1 MNININPN
9 SKENTDGMLE
19 ITGRLS
25 DSNAAKYYG
34 ANRNHKVSENLNI
47 SAARID
53 QNAFAISKSE
63 PSAYSVEGL
72 KSFDEI
78 KAKAS
83 MKNVSLENNA
93 FAVMA
98 TSMSADDVA
107 KMADDG
113 FSPSEM
119 TDKEIVTVLDKIKA
133 TLVKSGVDIKGF
145 TDDLSKEQI
154 EQIAGSSAY
163 ANAIEAA
170 LKETA
175 IPAIKENVT
184 EITEALNMSEALTTP
199 SDDAKK
205 YMINNDLEPTV
216 NNFYIANH
224 SSNSD
229 SSANRAQYYM
239 DDTGYVGKNPTDSDI
254 ESLSPQI
261 EKSISDAGLDVN
273 EQTIYEAK
281 WLINKDIPLTKENL
295 EKLEDINNVSFP
307 VDNETVAMSAASA
320 LIEGKNAKEG
330 ILNDPESIYQK
341 AAKFV
346 DSLEINDIAK
356 RRILEETRLI
366 LTVEASVSLLKK
378 GIELDTSNLEK
389 LVDELKEAEKECYAP
404 FLMDKDI
411 NEIGEVDIKKYDD
424 ELTLKLDLFKQTV
437 IAVEQ
442 IKTAPLSVVGDIAFA
457 EKTPTLNEAKE
468 LSVNRTKEYESA
480 SLSVSNDTGYSAEF
494 KKAEHSYETMMTMPR
509 YDMGDSIKKAFRN
522 VDDILEDLEI
532 EATRLNEKA
541 VRILGYS
548 GMEINEANIEKAVKA
563 EVAIEN
569 VITHMTPAR
578 TLKMIRDGFNPL
590 DTDIYE
596 LSDTLSNEDEDTA
609 NIKYTEFL
617 YKLEKSSEITESE
630 KVAFIG
636 LYRLFRKIEKSDG
649 KLVGDVIKADE
660 KLTLS
665 NIISASRSDRQVG
678 TDIKIDDSFGA
689 LEKLI
694 THGESITDQIL
705 QGFKTKEL
713 NEQYAKEG
721 ATEIK
726 NAITKEEAII
736 KALESFDNPKSPV
749 NIAAADMLINSRSS
763 IFKGL
768 LKGLDEEER
777 DNFDKE
783 ISELAESFDDE
794 ESAKNAISSFTKKTE
809 EIIKNK
815 LQIADKYI
823 DVKSLKLLNKQLSI
837 INKMADSRTYE
848 VPVIINGSYTSIN
861 LKIVNDTENAG
872 KVKAYFETEE
882 TGKVS
887 AEFDLRD
894 GKVSGIITTE
904 NSFFEGVIKERE
916 DSFKEEFKG
925 AGVEISSMYYVNKR
939 GISVKGNYTDEND
952 VSTPATKQLY
962 SVAKAII
969 KSVQK

>member
-9 SKENTDGMLE
+9 SKENTEGILE
-19 ITGRLS
+19 IGSRAGIDKAS
-25 DSNAAKYYG
+25 AG
-34 ANRNHKVSENLNI
+34 RNHLNI
-47 SAARID
+47 HASRID
-53 QNAFAISKSE
+53 QNAFLVTKSE
-63 PSAYSVEGL
+63 PSTYSVEGL

-107 KMADDG
+107 KMADEG

-119 TDKEIVTVLDKIKA
+119 TDSETVTVLDKIKA
-133 TLVKSGVDIKGF
+133 TLVKSGVNIDGF

-163 ANAIEAA
+163 ASAIEAA
-170 LKETA
+170 LKEA
-175 IPAIKENVT
+175 ALPATKDNVT
-184 EITEALNMSEALTTP
+184 EITEALNVSDTLEQP

-205 YMINNDLEPTV
+205 YMINNCPEPTV

-224 SSNSD
+224 SSSAD
-229 SSANRAQYYM
+229 TSANRASYYM
-239 DDTGYVGKNPTDSDI
+239 DETGYVGKNPTDADI

-261 EKSISDAGLDVN
+261 EKIISDAGLSVN
-273 EQTIYEAK
+273 EQTINEAK

-295 EKLEDINNVSFP
+295 TNLENLESVSFP
-307 VDNETVAMSAASA
+307 LDTETVALSAASA
-320 LIEGKNAKEG
+320 LAEGKNAKDG
-330 ILNDPESIYQK
+330 LLSDPESIHIK

-346 DSLEINDIAK
+346 ESLNFDDVAK

-366 LTVEASVSLLKK
+366 LTLEASVSLLKK
-378 GIELDTSNLEK
+378 GINLDTKDLEK
-389 LVDELKEAEKECYAP
+389 LVDDLKQAEKESYAP
-404 FLMDKDI
+404 FLMDND
-411 NEIGEVDIKKYDD
+411 EVDIKKYDD
-424 ELTLKLDLFKQTV
+424 ELTLKLDVFKQTV
-437 IAVEQ
+437 IAIEHV
-442 IKTAPLSVVGDIAFA
+442 KTAPLSVVGDVAFS
-457 EKTPTLNEAKE
+457 EKTPTLNEVAE
-468 LSVNRTKEYESA
+468 LSNKAKS
-480 SLSVSNDTGYSAEF
+480 EF
-494 KKAEHSYETMMTMPR
+494 SKAERSYETMMTMPR

-548 GMEINEANIEKAVKA
+548 GMEITEANIEKAVKA
-563 EVAIEN
+563 EVAVEN

-596 LSDTLSNEDEDTA
+596 LSNELLSEDEDTG
-609 NIKYTEFL
+609 NTKYTEFL

-630 KVAFIG
+630 KSAFIG

-649 KLVGDVIKADE
+649 KLVGDVIKADA

-713 NEQYAKEG
+713 NKQYAKEE
-721 ATEIK
+721 ADEIR
-726 NAITKEEAII
+726 NIITKEEAIVR
-736 KALESFDNPKSPV
+736 ALENADSPKSPI
-749 NIAAADMLINSRSS
+749 NMAAANMLLNSRGT

-768 LKGLDEEER
+768 LKGLDEEEK
-777 DNFDKE
+777 DVFDKE
-783 ISELAESFDDE
+783 ISELADSFDDE
-794 ESAKNAISSFTKKTE
+794 DSVKNAINSFTEKTQ

-815 LQIADKYI
+815 AQIADKYI

-887 AEFDLRD
+887 AEFELRD

-969 KSVQK
+969 KAVQK

>member
-9 SKENTDGMLE
+9 SKENTEGILE
-19 ITGRLS
+19 IGSRAGIDKAS
-25 DSNAAKYYG
+25 AG
-34 ANRNHKVSENLNI
+34 RNHLNI
-47 SAARID
+47 HASRIE
-53 QNAFAISKSE
+53 QNAFLVTKSE
-63 PSAYSVEGL
+63 PSTYSVEGL

-107 KMADDG
+107 KMADEG

-119 TDKEIVTVLDKIKA
+119 TDSETVTVLDKIKA
-133 TLVKSGVDIKGF
+133 TLVKSGVNIDGF

-163 ANAIEAA
+163 ASAIEAA
-170 LKETA
+170 LKEA
-175 IPAIKENVT
+175 ALPATKDNVT
-184 EITEALNMSEALTTP
+184 EITEALNVSDTLEQP

-205 YMINNDLEPTV
+205 YMINNCPEPTV

-224 SSNSD
+224 SSSAD
-229 SSANRAQYYM
+229 TSANRASYYM
-239 DDTGYVGKNPTDSDI
+239 DETGYVGKNPTDADI

-261 EKSISDAGLDVN
+261 EKIISDAGLSVN
-273 EQTIYEAK
+273 EQTINEAK

-295 EKLEDINNVSFP
+295 TNLENLESVSFP
-307 VDNETVAMSAASA
+307 LDTENVALSAASA
-320 LIEGKNAKEG
+320 LAEGKNAKDG
-330 ILNDPESIYQK
+330 LLSDPESIHIK

-346 DSLEINDIAK
+346 ESLNFDDVAK

-366 LTVEASVSLLKK
+366 LTLEASVSLLKK
-378 GIELDTSNLEK
+378 GINLDTKDLEK
-389 LVDELKEAEKECYAP
+389 LVDDLKQAEKESYAP
-404 FLMDKDI
+404 FLMDND
-411 NEIGEVDIKKYDD
+411 EVDIKKYDD
-424 ELTLKLDLFKQTV
+424 ELTLKLDVFKQTV
-437 IAVEQ
+437 IAIEHV
-442 IKTAPLSVVGDIAFA
+442 KTAPLSVVGDVAFS
-457 EKTPTLNEAKE
+457 EKTPTLNEVAE
-468 LSVNRTKEYESA
+468 LSNKAKS
-480 SLSVSNDTGYSAEF
+480 EF
-494 KKAEHSYETMMTMPR
+494 SKAERSYETMMTMPR

-548 GMEINEANIEKAVKA
+548 GMEITEANIEKAVKA
-563 EVAIEN
+563 EVAVEN

-596 LSDTLSNEDEDTA
+596 LSNELLSEDEDTG
-609 NIKYTEFL
+609 NTKYTEFL

-630 KVAFIG
+630 KSAFIG

-660 KLTLS
+660 KLTLL

-713 NEQYAKEG
+713 NKQYAKEE
-721 ATEIK
+721 ADEIR
-726 NAITKEEAII
+726 NIITKEEAIVR
-736 KALESFDNPKSPV
+736 ALENADSPKSPI
-749 NIAAADMLINSRSS
+749 NMAAANMLLNSRGT

-768 LKGLDEEER
+768 LKGLDEEEK
-777 DNFDKE
+777 DVFDKE
-783 ISELAESFDDE
+783 ISELADSFDDE
-794 ESAKNAISSFTKKTE
+794 DSVKNAINSFTEKTQ

-815 LQIADKYI
+815 AQIADKYI

-969 KSVQK
+969 KAVQK

>member
-9 SKENTDGMLE
+9 SKENTEGILE
-19 ITGRLS
+19 IGSRAGIDKTSAG
-25 DSNAAKYYG
+25 
-34 ANRNHKVSENLNI
+34 RNHINI
-47 SAARID
+47 HASRID
-53 QNAFAISKSE
+53 QNAFLVTKSE
-63 PSAYSVEGL
+63 PSTYSVEGL

-107 KMADDG
+107 KMADEG

-119 TDKEIVTVLDKIKA
+119 TDFETVTVLDKIKA
-133 TLVKSGVDIKGF
+133 TLVKSGVNIDGF

-175 IPAIKENVT
+175 LPATIENVT
-184 EITEALNMSEALTTP
+184 EISEALNVSKELTIP

-205 YMINNDLEPTV
+205 YMINNCPEPTV

-224 SSNSD
+224 SSSAD
-229 SSANRAQYYM
+229 TSANRASYYM
-239 DDTGYVGKNPTDSDI
+239 DETGYVGKNPTDADI

-261 EKSISDAGLDVN
+261 EKIISDAGLSVN
-273 EQTIYEAK
+273 EQTINEAK

-295 EKLEDINNVSFP
+295 TNLENLESVSFP
-307 VDNETVAMSAASA
+307 LDTETVALSAASA
-320 LIEGKNAKEG
+320 LAEGKNAKDG
-330 ILNDPESIYQK
+330 LLSDPESIHIK

-346 DSLEINDIAK
+346 ESLNFDDVAK

-366 LTVEASVSLLKK
+366 LTLEASVSLLKK
-378 GIELDTSNLEK
+378 GINLDTKDLEK
-389 LVDELKEAEKECYAP
+389 LVDDLKQAEKESYAP
-404 FLMDKDI
+404 FLMDND
-411 NEIGEVDIKKYDD
+411 EVDIKKYDD
-424 ELTLKLDLFKQTV
+424 ELTLKLDVFKQTV
-437 IAVEQ
+437 IAIEHV
-442 IKTAPLSVVGDIAFA
+442 KTAPLSVVGDVAFS
-457 EKTPTLNEAKE
+457 EKTPTLNEVAE
-468 LSVNRTKEYESA
+468 LSNKAKS
-480 SLSVSNDTGYSAEF
+480 EF
-494 KKAEHSYETMMTMPR
+494 SKAERSYETMMTMPR

-548 GMEINEANIEKAVKA
+548 GMEITEANIEKAVKA
-563 EVAIEN
+563 EVAVEN

-596 LSDTLSNEDEDTA
+596 LSNELLSEDEDTG
-609 NIKYTEFL
+609 NTKYTEFL

-630 KVAFIG
+630 KSAFIG

-649 KLVGDVIKADE
+649 KLVGDVIKADA

-713 NEQYAKEG
+713 NKQYAKEE
-721 ATEIK
+721 ADEIR
-726 NAITKEEAII
+726 NIITKEEAIVR
-736 KALESFDNPKSPV
+736 ALENADSPKSPI
-749 NIAAADMLINSRSS
+749 NMAAANMLLNSRGT

-768 LKGLDEEER
+768 LKGLDEEEK
-777 DNFDKE
+777 DVFDKE
-783 ISELAESFDDE
+783 ISELADSFDDE
-794 ESAKNAISSFTKKTE
+794 DSVKNAINSFTEKTQ

-815 LQIADKYI
+815 AQIADKYI

-887 AEFDLRD
+887 AEFELRD

-969 KSVQK
+969 KAVQK

>member
-9 SKENTDGMLE
+9 SKENTEGILE
-19 ITGRLS
+19 IGSRAGIDKAS
-25 DSNAAKYYG
+25 AG
-34 ANRNHKVSENLNI
+34 RNHLNI
-47 SAARID
+47 HASRID
-53 QNAFAISKSE
+53 QNAFLVTKSE
-63 PSAYSVEGL
+63 PSTYSVEGL

-83 MKNVSLENNA
+83 MKNVSLDNNA

-107 KMADDG
+107 KMAYDG
-113 FSPSEM
+113 FSPLEM
-119 TDKEIVTVLDKIKA
+119 TDKETVTVLDKIKA
-133 TLVKSGVDIKGF
+133 TLVKSGVNIDGF

-170 LKETA
+170 LKETGL
-175 IPAIKENVT
+175 PATLENVT
-184 EITEALNMSEALTTP
+184 EISEALNVSGELTIP

-205 YMINNDLEPTV
+205 YMINNCPEPTV

-224 SSNSD
+224 SSSAD
-229 SSANRAQYYM
+229 TSANRASYYM
-239 DDTGYVGKNPTDSDI
+239 DETGYVGKNPTDADI

-261 EKSISDAGLDVN
+261 EKIISDAGLSVN
-273 EQTIYEAK
+273 EQTINEAK

-295 EKLEDINNVSFP
+295 TNLENLESVSFP
-307 VDNETVAMSAASA
+307 LDTETVALSAASA
-320 LIEGKNAKEG
+320 LAEGKNAKDG
-330 ILNDPESIYQK
+330 LLSDPESIHIK

-346 DSLEINDIAK
+346 ESLNFDDVAK

-366 LTVEASVSLLKK
+366 LTLEASVSLLKK
-378 GIELDTSNLEK
+378 GINLDTKDLEK
-389 LVDELKEAEKECYAP
+389 LVDDLKQAEKESYAP
-404 FLMDKDI
+404 FLMDND
-411 NEIGEVDIKKYDD
+411 EVDIKKYDD
-424 ELTLKLDLFKQTV
+424 ELTLKLDKFKQTV
-437 IAVEQ
+437 IAIEH
-442 IKTAPLSVVGDIAFA
+442 IKTAPLSVVGDVAFS
-457 EKTPTLNEAKE
+457 EKTPTLNEVAE
-468 LSVNRTKEYESA
+468 LSNKAKS
-480 SLSVSNDTGYSAEF
+480 EF
-494 KKAEHSYETMMTMPR
+494 SKAERSYETMMTMPR

-548 GMEINEANIEKAVKA
+548 GMEITEANIEKAVKA
-563 EVAIEN
+563 EVAVEN

-596 LSDTLSNEDEDTA
+596 LSNELLSEDEDTG
-609 NIKYTEFL
+609 NTKYTEFL

-630 KVAFIG
+630 KSAFIG

-660 KLTLS
+660 KLTLL

-705 QGFKTKEL
+705 QGFRTKEL
-713 NEQYAKEG
+713 NVQYAKEE
-721 ATEIK
+721 ADEIR
-726 NAITKEEAII
+726 NIITKEEAIVR
-736 KALESFDNPKSPV
+736 ALENADSPKSPI
-749 NIAAADMLINSRSS
+749 NMAAANMLLNSRGT

-768 LKGLDEEER
+768 LKGLDEEEK
-777 DNFDKE
+777 DIFDKE
-783 ISELAESFDDE
+783 ISELADSFDDE
-794 ESAKNAISSFTKKTE
+794 DNVKNAINSFTEKTQ

-815 LQIADKYI
+815 VQIADKYI

-969 KSVQK
+969 KAVQK

>member
-9 SKENTDGMLE
+9 SKENTEGILE
-19 ITGRLS
+19 IGSRAGIDKTSAG
-25 DSNAAKYYG
+25 
-34 ANRNHKVSENLNI
+34 RNHLNI
-47 SAARID
+47 HASRIE
-53 QNAFAISKSE
+53 QNAFLVTKSE
-63 PSAYSVEGL
+63 PSTYSVEGL

-83 MKNVSLENNA
+83 MKNVSLDNNA

-107 KMADDG
+107 KMADEG
-113 FSPSEM
+113 FSPLEM
-119 TDKEIVTVLDKIKA
+119 TDKETVTVLDKIKA
-133 TLVKSGVDIKGF
+133 TLVKSGVNIDGF

-163 ANAIEAA
+163 ASAIEAA
-170 LKETA
+170 LKEA
-175 IPAIKENVT
+175 ALPATKDNVT
-184 EITEALNMSEALTTP
+184 EITEALNVSGELTIP

-205 YMINNDLEPTV
+205 YMINNCPEPTV

-224 SSNSD
+224 SSSAD
-229 SSANRAQYYM
+229 TSANRASYYM
-239 DDTGYVGKNPTDSDI
+239 DETGYVGKNPTDADI

-261 EKSISDAGLDVN
+261 EKIISDAGLSVN
-273 EQTIYEAK
+273 EQTINEAK

-295 EKLEDINNVSFP
+295 INLENLESVSFP
-307 VDNETVAMSAASA
+307 PDTETVALSAASA
-320 LIEGKNAKEG
+320 LAEGKNAKDG
-330 ILNDPESIYQK
+330 LLSDPESIHIK

-346 DSLEINDIAK
+346 ESLNFDDVAK

-366 LTVEASVSLLKK
+366 LTLEASVSLLKK
-378 GIELDTSNLEK
+378 GINLDTKDLEK
-389 LVDELKEAEKECYAP
+389 LVDDLKQAEKESYAP
-404 FLMDKDI
+404 FLMDND
-411 NEIGEVDIKKYDD
+411 EVDIKKYDD
-424 ELTLKLDLFKQTV
+424 DLTLKLDVFKQTV
-437 IAVEQ
+437 IAIEHV
-442 IKTAPLSVVGDIAFA
+442 KTAPLSVVGDVAFS
-457 EKTPTLNEAKE
+457 EKTPTLNEVAE
-468 LSVNRTKEYESA
+468 LSNKAKS
-480 SLSVSNDTGYSAEF
+480 EF
-494 KKAEHSYETMMTMPR
+494 SKAERSYETMMTMPR

-548 GMEINEANIEKAVKA
+548 GMEITEANIEKAVKA
-563 EVAIEN
+563 EVAVEN

-596 LSDTLSNEDEDTA
+596 LSNELLSEDEDTG
-609 NIKYTEFL
+609 NTKYTEFL

-630 KVAFIG
+630 KSAFIG

-660 KLTLS
+660 RLTLS

-694 THGESITDQIL
+694 THGESITNQIL

-713 NEQYAKEG
+713 NKQYAKEE
-721 ATEIK
+721 ANEIR
-726 NAITKEEAII
+726 NIITKEEAIVR
-736 KALESFDNPKSPV
+736 ALENADSPKSPI
-749 NIAAADMLINSRSS
+749 NMAAANMLLNSRGT
-763 IFKGL
+763 ILKGL
-768 LKGLDEEER
+768 LKGLDEEEK
-777 DNFDKE
+777 DVFDKE
-783 ISELAESFDDE
+783 ISELADSFDDE
-794 ESAKNAISSFTKKTE
+794 DSAKNAINSFTEKTQ

-815 LQIADKYI
+815 AQIADKYI

-887 AEFDLRD
+887 AEFELRD

-969 KSVQK
+969 KAVQK

>member
-9 SKENTDGMLE
+9 SKENTEGILE
-19 ITGRLS
+19 IGSRAGIDKTSAG
-25 DSNAAKYYG
+25 
-34 ANRNHKVSENLNI
+34 RNHLNI
-47 SAARID
+47 HASRID
-53 QNAFAISKSE
+53 QNAFLVTKSE
-63 PSAYSVEGL
+63 PSTYSVEGL

-83 MKNVSLENNA
+83 MKNVSLDNNA

-107 KMADDG
+107 KMADEG

-119 TDKEIVTVLDKIKA
+119 TDSETVTVLDKIKA
-133 TLVKSGVDIKGF
+133 TLVKSGVNIDGF

-170 LKETA
+170 LKETRL
-175 IPAIKENVT
+175 PATLENVT
-184 EITEALNMSEALTTP
+184 EISEALNVSGELTIP

-205 YMINNDLEPTV
+205 YMINNCPEPTV

-224 SSNSD
+224 SSSAD
-229 SSANRAQYYM
+229 TSANRASYYM
-239 DDTGYVGKNPTDSDI
+239 DETGYVGKNPTDADI

-261 EKSISDAGLDVN
+261 EKIISDAGLSVN
-273 EQTIYEAK
+273 EQTINEAK

-295 EKLEDINNVSFP
+295 TNLENLESVSFP
-307 VDNETVAMSAASA
+307 LDTENVAMSAASA
-320 LIEGKNAKEG
+320 LAEGKNAKDG
-330 ILNDPESIYQK
+330 LLSDPESIHIK

-346 DSLEINDIAK
+346 ESLNFDDVAK

-366 LTVEASVSLLKK
+366 LTLEASVSLLKK
-378 GIELDTSNLEK
+378 GINLDTKDLEK
-389 LVDELKEAEKECYAP
+389 LVDDLKQAEKESYAP
-404 FLMDKDI
+404 FLMDND
-411 NEIGEVDIKKYDD
+411 EVDIKKYDD
-424 ELTLKLDLFKQTV
+424 ELTLKLDVFKQTV
-437 IAVEQ
+437 IAIEHV
-442 IKTAPLSVVGDIAFA
+442 KTAPLSVVGDVAFS
-457 EKTPTLNEAKE
+457 EKTPTLNEVAE
-468 LSVNRTKEYESA
+468 LSNKAKS
-480 SLSVSNDTGYSAEF
+480 EF
-494 KKAEHSYETMMTMPR
+494 SKAERSYETMMTMPR

-548 GMEINEANIEKAVKA
+548 GMEITEANIEKAVKA
-563 EVAIEN
+563 EVAVEN

-596 LSDTLSNEDEDTA
+596 LSNELLSEDEDTG
-609 NIKYTEFL
+609 NTKYTEFL

-630 KVAFIG
+630 KSAFIG

-660 KLTLS
+660 KLTLL

-705 QGFKTKEL
+705 QGFRTKEL
-713 NEQYAKEG
+713 NVQYAKEE
-721 ATEIK
+721 ADEIR
-726 NAITKEEAII
+726 NIITKEEAIVR
-736 KALESFDNPKSPV
+736 ALENADSPKSPI
-749 NIAAADMLINSRSS
+749 NMAAANMLLNSRGT

-768 LKGLDEEER
+768 LKGLDEEEK
-777 DNFDKE
+777 DVFDKE
-783 ISELAESFDDE
+783 ISELADSFDDE
-794 ESAKNAISSFTKKTE
+794 DNVKNAINSFTEKTQ

-815 LQIADKYI
+815 AQIADKYI

-969 KSVQK
+969 KAVQK

>member
-9 SKENTDGMLE
+9 SKENTEGILE
-19 ITGRLS
+19 IGSRAGIDKTSAG
-25 DSNAAKYYG
+25 
-34 ANRNHKVSENLNI
+34 RNHLNI
-47 SAARID
+47 HASRID
-53 QNAFAISKSE
+53 QNAFLVTKSE
-63 PSAYSVEGL
+63 PSTYSVEGL

-107 KMADDG
+107 KMADEG

-119 TDKEIVTVLDKIKA
+119 TDSETVTVLDKIKA
-133 TLVKSGVDIKGF
+133 TLVKSGVNIDGF

-175 IPAIKENVT
+175 LPATLENVT
-184 EITEALNMSEALTTP
+184 EISEALNVSGELTIP

-205 YMINNDLEPTV
+205 YMINNCPEPTV

-224 SSNSD
+224 SSSAD
-229 SSANRAQYYM
+229 TSANRASYYM
-239 DDTGYVGKNPTDSDI
+239 DETGYVGKNPTDADI

-261 EKSISDAGLDVN
+261 EKIISDAGLSVN
-273 EQTIYEAK
+273 EQTINEAK

-295 EKLEDINNVSFP
+295 TNLENLESVSFP
-307 VDNETVAMSAASA
+307 LDTETVALSAASA
-320 LIEGKNAKEG
+320 LAEGKNAKDG
-330 ILNDPESIYQK
+330 LLSDPESIHIK

-346 DSLEINDIAK
+346 ESLNFDDVAK

-366 LTVEASVSLLKK
+366 LTLEASVSLLKK
-378 GIELDTSNLEK
+378 GINLDTKDLEK
-389 LVDELKEAEKECYAP
+389 LVDDLKQAEKESYAP
-404 FLMDKDI
+404 FLMDND
-411 NEIGEVDIKKYDD
+411 EVDIKKYDD
-424 ELTLKLDLFKQTV
+424 ELTLKLDVFKQTV
-437 IAVEQ
+437 IAIEHV
-442 IKTAPLSVVGDIAFA
+442 KTAPLSVVGDVAFS
-457 EKTPTLNEAKE
+457 EKTPTLNEVAE
-468 LSVNRTKEYESA
+468 LSNKAKS
-480 SLSVSNDTGYSAEF
+480 EF
-494 KKAEHSYETMMTMPR
+494 SKAERSYETMMTMPR

-548 GMEINEANIEKAVKA
+548 GMEITEANIEKAVKA
-563 EVAIEN
+563 EVAVEN

-590 DTDIYE
+590 DADIYE
-596 LSDTLSNEDEDTA
+596 LSNELLSEDEDTG
-609 NIKYTEFL
+609 NTKYTEFL

-630 KVAFIG
+630 KSAFIG

-660 KLTLS
+660 KLTLL

-705 QGFKTKEL
+705 QGFRTKEL
-713 NEQYAKEG
+713 NVQYAKEE
-721 ATEIK
+721 ADEIR
-726 NAITKEEAII
+726 NIITKEEAIVR
-736 KALESFDNPKSPV
+736 ALENADSPKSPI
-749 NIAAADMLINSRSS
+749 NMAAANMLLNSRGT

-768 LKGLDEEER
+768 LKGLDEEEK
-777 DNFDKE
+777 DVFDKE
-783 ISELAESFDDE
+783 ISELADSFDDE
-794 ESAKNAISSFTKKTE
+794 DSVKNAINSFTEKTQ

-815 LQIADKYI
+815 AQIADKYI

-882 TGKVS
+882 TGRVS

-969 KSVQK
+969 KAVQK

>member
-9 SKENTDGMLE
+9 SKENTEGMLE
-19 ITGRLS
+19 IGSRAGIDKTSAGR
-25 DSNAAKYYG
+25 N
-34 ANRNHKVSENLNI
+34 NLNI
-47 SAARID
+47 HASRID
-53 QNAFAISKSE
+53 QNAFLVTKSE
-63 PSAYSVEGL
+63 PSTYSVEGL

-83 MKNVSLENNA
+83 MKNVSLDNNA

-113 FSPSEM
+113 FSPLEM
-119 TDKEIVTVLDKIKA
+119 TDKETVTVLDKIKA

-163 ANAIEAA
+163 ASAIEAA
-170 LKETA
+170 LKEA
-175 IPAIKENVT
+175 ALPATKDNVT
-184 EITEALNMSEALTTP
+184 EITEALNVSDTLEQP

-205 YMINNDLEPTV
+205 YMINNCPEPTV

-224 SSNSD
+224 SSSAD
-229 SSANRAQYYM
+229 TSANRASYYM
-239 DDTGYVGKNPTDSDI
+239 DETGYVGKNPTDADI

-261 EKSISDAGLDVN
+261 EKIISDAGLSVN
-273 EQTIYEAK
+273 EQTINEAK

-295 EKLEDINNVSFP
+295 TNLENLESVSFP
-307 VDNETVAMSAASA
+307 LDTETVALSAASA
-320 LIEGKNAKEG
+320 LAEGKNAKDG
-330 ILNDPESIYQK
+330 LLSDPESIHIK

-346 DSLEINDIAK
+346 ESLNFDDVAK

-366 LTVEASVSLLKK
+366 LTLEASVSLLKK
-378 GIELDTSNLEK
+378 GINLDTKDLEK
-389 LVDELKEAEKECYAP
+389 LVDDLKQAEKESYAP
-404 FLMDKDI
+404 FLMDND
-411 NEIGEVDIKKYDD
+411 EVDIKKYDD
-424 ELTLKLDLFKQTV
+424 DLTLKLDVFKQTV
-437 IAVEQ
+437 IAIEHV
-442 IKTAPLSVVGDIAFA
+442 KTAPLSVVGDVAFS
-457 EKTPTLNEAKE
+457 EKTPTLNEVAE
-468 LSVNRTKEYESA
+468 LSDKAKS
-480 SLSVSNDTGYSAEF
+480 EF
-494 KKAEHSYETMMTMPR
+494 SKAERSYETMMTMPR

-548 GMEINEANIEKAVKA
+548 GMEITEANIEKAVKA
-563 EVAIEN
+563 EVAVEN

-596 LSDTLSNEDEDTA
+596 LSNELLSEDEDTG
-609 NIKYTEFL
+609 NTKYTEFL

-630 KVAFIG
+630 KTAFIG

-660 KLTLS
+660 KLTLL

-713 NEQYAKEG
+713 NKQYAKEE
-721 ATEIK
+721 ADEIR
-726 NAITKEEAII
+726 NIITKEEAIVR
-736 KALESFDNPKSPV
+736 ALENADSPKSPI
-749 NIAAADMLINSRSS
+749 NMAAANMLLNSRDT

-768 LKGLDEEER
+768 LKGLDEEEK
-777 DNFDKE
+777 DVFDKE
-783 ISELAESFDDE
+783 ISELADSFDDE
-794 ESAKNAISSFTKKTE
+794 DSVKNAINSFTEKTQ

-815 LQIADKYI
+815 AQIADKYI

-837 INKMADSRTYE
+837 INKMADSRAYE

-882 TGKVS
+882 TGRVS

-969 KSVQK
+969 KAVQK

>member
-9 SKENTDGMLE
+9 SKENTEGILE
-19 ITGRLS
+19 IGSRAGIDKTSAG
-25 DSNAAKYYG
+25 
-34 ANRNHKVSENLNI
+34 RNHLNI
-47 SAARID
+47 HASRIE
-53 QNAFAISKSE
+53 QNAFLVTKSE
-63 PSAYSVEGL
+63 PSTYSVEGL

-113 FSPSEM
+113 FSPLEM
-119 TDKEIVTVLDKIKA
+119 TDKETVTVLDKIKA
-133 TLVKSGVDIKGF
+133 TLVKSGVNIDGF
-145 TDDLSKEQI
+145 TDDLSKEEI

-163 ANAIEAA
+163 ASAIEAA

-175 IPAIKENVT
+175 LPATLENVT
-184 EITEALNMSEALTTP
+184 DISEALNVSGELTIP

-205 YMINNDLEPTV
+205 YMINNCPEPTV

-224 SSNSD
+224 SS
-229 SSANRAQYYM
+229 SADTSTNRASYYM
-239 DDTGYVGKNPTDSDI
+239 DETGYVGKNPTDADI

-261 EKSISDAGLDVN
+261 EKIISDAGLSVN
-273 EQTIYEAK
+273 EQTINEAK

-295 EKLEDINNVSFP
+295 TNLENLESVSFP
-307 VDNETVAMSAASA
+307 LDTETVALSAASA
-320 LIEGKNAKEG
+320 LAEGKNAKDG
-330 ILNDPESIYQK
+330 LLSDPESIHIK

-346 DSLEINDIAK
+346 ESLNFDDVAK

-366 LTVEASVSLLKK
+366 LTLEASVSLLKK
-378 GIELDTSNLEK
+378 GINLDTKDLEK
-389 LVDELKEAEKECYAP
+389 LVDDLKQAEKESYAP
-404 FLMDKDI
+404 FLMDND
-411 NEIGEVDIKKYDD
+411 EVDIKKYDD
-424 ELTLKLDLFKQTV
+424 ELTLKLDVFKQTV
-437 IAVEQ
+437 IAIEHV
-442 IKTAPLSVVGDIAFA
+442 KTAPLSVVGDVAFS
-457 EKTPTLNEAKE
+457 EKTPTLNEVAE
-468 LSVNRTKEYESA
+468 LSNKAKS
-480 SLSVSNDTGYSAEF
+480 EF
-494 KKAEHSYETMMTMPR
+494 SKAERSYETMMTMPR

-548 GMEINEANIEKAVKA
+548 GMEITEANIEKAVKA
-563 EVAIEN
+563 EVAVEN

-590 DTDIYE
+590 DADIYE
-596 LSDTLSNEDEDTA
+596 LSNKLLSEDEDTG
-609 NIKYTEFL
+609 NTKYTEFL

-630 KVAFIG
+630 KTAFIG

-660 KLTLS
+660 RLTLS

-694 THGESITDQIL
+694 AHGESITDQIL

-713 NEQYAKEG
+713 NKQYAKEE
-721 ATEIK
+721 ADEIR
-726 NAITKEEAII
+726 NIITKEEAIVR
-736 KALESFDNPKSPV
+736 ALENADSPKSPI
-749 NIAAADMLINSRSS
+749 NMAAANMLLNSRGT

-768 LKGLDEEER
+768 LKGLDEEEK
-777 DNFDKE
+777 DVFDKE
-783 ISELAESFDDE
+783 ISELADSFDDE
-794 ESAKNAISSFTKKTE
+794 DSVKNAINSFTEKTQ

-815 LQIADKYI
+815 AQIADKYI

-887 AEFDLRD
+887 AEFELRD

-969 KSVQK
+969 KAVQK

>member
-9 SKENTDGMLE
+9 SKENTEGILE
-19 ITGRLS
+19 IGSRAGIDKTSAG
-25 DSNAAKYYG
+25 
-34 ANRNHKVSENLNI
+34 RNHLNI
-47 SAARID
+47 HASRID
-53 QNAFAISKSE
+53 QNAFLVTKSE
-63 PSAYSVEGL
+63 PSTYSVEGL

-107 KMADDG
+107 KMADEG

-119 TDKEIVTVLDKIKA
+119 TDSETVTVLDKIKA
-133 TLVKSGVDIKGF
+133 TLVKSGVNIDGF

-175 IPAIKENVT
+175 LPATIENVT
-184 EITEALNMSEALTTP
+184 EISEALNVSGELTIP

-205 YMINNDLEPTV
+205 YMINNCPEPTV

-224 SSNSD
+224 SSSAD
-229 SSANRAQYYM
+229 TSANRASYYM
-239 DDTGYVGKNPTDSDI
+239 DETGYVGKNPTDADI

-261 EKSISDAGLDVN
+261 EKIISDAGLSVN
-273 EQTIYEAK
+273 EQTINEAK

-295 EKLEDINNVSFP
+295 TNLENLESVSFP
-307 VDNETVAMSAASA
+307 LDTETVALSAASA
-320 LIEGKNAKEG
+320 LAEGKNAKDG
-330 ILNDPESIYQK
+330 LLSDPESIHIK

-346 DSLEINDIAK
+346 ESLNFDDVAK

-366 LTVEASVSLLKK
+366 LTLEASVSLLKK
-378 GIELDTSNLEK
+378 GINLDTKDLEK
-389 LVDELKEAEKECYAP
+389 LVDDLKQAEKESYAP
-404 FLMDKDI
+404 FLMDND
-411 NEIGEVDIKKYDD
+411 EVDIKKYDD
-424 ELTLKLDLFKQTV
+424 ELTLKLDIFKQTV
-437 IAVEQ
+437 IAIEHV
-442 IKTAPLSVVGDIAFA
+442 KTAPLSVVGDVAFS
-457 EKTPTLNEAKE
+457 EKTPTLNEVAE
-468 LSVNRTKEYESA
+468 LSNKAKS
-480 SLSVSNDTGYSAEF
+480 EF
-494 KKAEHSYETMMTMPR
+494 SKAERSYETMMTMPR

-548 GMEINEANIEKAVKA
+548 GMEITEANIEKAVKA
-563 EVAIEN
+563 EVAVEN

-596 LSDTLSNEDEDTA
+596 LSNELLSEDEDTG
-609 NIKYTEFL
+609 NTKYTEFL

-630 KVAFIG
+630 KSAFIG

-660 KLTLS
+660 KLTFS

-713 NEQYAKEG
+713 NKQYAKEE
-721 ATEIK
+721 ADEIR
-726 NAITKEEAII
+726 NIITKEEAIVR
-736 KALESFDNPKSPV
+736 ALENADSPKSPI
-749 NIAAADMLINSRSS
+749 NMAAANMLLNSRGT

-768 LKGLDEEER
+768 LKGLDEEEK
-777 DNFDKE
+777 DVFDKE
-783 ISELAESFDDE
+783 ISELADSFDDE
-794 ESAKNAISSFTKKTE
+794 DSVKNAINSFTEKTQ

-815 LQIADKYI
+815 AQIADKYI

-887 AEFDLRD
+887 AEFELRD

-969 KSVQK
+969 KAVQK

>member
-9 SKENTDGMLE
+9 SKENTEGILE
-19 ITGRLS
+19 IGSRAGIDKTSAG
-25 DSNAAKYYG
+25 
-34 ANRNHKVSENLNI
+34 RNHLNI
-47 SAARID
+47 HASRID
-53 QNAFAISKSE
+53 QNAFLVTKSE
-63 PSAYSVEGL
+63 PSTYSVEGL

-107 KMADDG
+107 KMSDDG

-119 TDKEIVTVLDKIKA
+119 TDSETVTVLDKIKA
-133 TLVKSGVDIKGF
+133 TLVKSGVNIDGF

-175 IPAIKENVT
+175 LPATKDNVT
-184 EITEALNMSEALTTP
+184 EITEALNVSDTLEQP

-205 YMINNDLEPTV
+205 YMINNCPEPTV

-224 SSNSD
+224 SSSAD
-229 SSANRAQYYM
+229 TSANRASYYM
-239 DDTGYVGKNPTDSDI
+239 DETGYVGKNPTDADI

-261 EKSISDAGLDVN
+261 EKIISDAGLSVN
-273 EQTIYEAK
+273 EQTINEAK

-295 EKLEDINNVSFP
+295 TNLENLESVSFP
-307 VDNETVAMSAASA
+307 LDTETVAMSAASA
-320 LIEGKNAKEG
+320 LAEGKNAKDG
-330 ILNDPESIYQK
+330 LLSDPESIHIK

-346 DSLEINDIAK
+346 ESLNFDDVAK

-366 LTVEASVSLLKK
+366 LTLEASVSLLKK
-378 GIELDTSNLEK
+378 GINLNTKDLEK
-389 LVDELKEAEKECYAP
+389 LVDDLKQAEKESYGP
-404 FLMDKDI
+404 FLMDND
-411 NEIGEVDIKKYDD
+411 EVDIKKYDD
-424 ELTLKLDLFKQTV
+424 ELTLKLDVFKQTV
-437 IAVEQ
+437 IAIEHV
-442 IKTAPLSVVGDIAFA
+442 KTAPLSVVGDVAFS
-457 EKTPTLNEAKE
+457 EKTPTLNEVAE
-468 LSVNRTKEYESA
+468 LSNKAKS
-480 SLSVSNDTGYSAEF
+480 EF
-494 KKAEHSYETMMTMPR
+494 SKAERSYETMMTMPR

-548 GMEINEANIEKAVKA
+548 GMEITEANIEKAVKA
-563 EVAIEN
+563 EVAVEN

-596 LSDTLSNEDEDTA
+596 LSNELLSEDEDTG
-609 NIKYTEFL
+609 NTKYTEFL

-630 KVAFIG
+630 KIAFIG

-660 KLTLS
+660 RLTLS

-705 QGFKTKEL
+705 QGFRTKEL
-713 NEQYAKEG
+713 NVQYAKEE
-721 ATEIK
+721 ADEIR
-726 NAITKEEAII
+726 NIITKEEAIVR
-736 KALESFDNPKSPV
+736 ALENADSPKSPI
-749 NIAAADMLINSRSS
+749 NMAAANMLLNSRGT

-768 LKGLDEEER
+768 LKGLDEEEK
-777 DNFDKE
+777 DVFDKE
-783 ISELAESFDDE
+783 ISELADSFDDE
-794 ESAKNAISSFTKKTE
+794 DSAKNAINSFTEKTQ

-815 LQIADKYI
+815 AQIADKYI

-882 TGKVS
+882 TGRVS

-939 GISVKGNYTDEND
+939 GVSVKGNYTDEND
-952 VSTPATKQLY
+952 MSTPATKQLY

-969 KSVQK
+969 KAVQK

>member
-9 SKENTDGMLE
+9 SKENTEGILE
-19 ITGRLS
+19 IGSRAGIDKAS
-25 DSNAAKYYG
+25 AG
-34 ANRNHKVSENLNI
+34 RNHLNI
-47 SAARID
+47 HASRIE
-53 QNAFAISKSE
+53 QNAFLVTKSE
-63 PSAYSVEGL
+63 PSTYSVEGL

-107 KMADDG
+107 KMADEG

-119 TDKEIVTVLDKIKA
+119 TDSETVTVLDKIKA
-133 TLVKSGVDIKGF
+133 TLVKSGVNIDGF

-163 ANAIEAA
+163 ASAIEAA
-170 LKETA
+170 LKEA
-175 IPAIKENVT
+175 ALPATKDNVT
-184 EITEALNMSEALTTP
+184 EITEALNVSDTLEQP

-205 YMINNDLEPTV
+205 YMINNCPEPTV

-224 SSNSD
+224 SSSAD
-229 SSANRAQYYM
+229 TSANRASYYM
-239 DDTGYVGKNPTDSDI
+239 DETGYVGKNPTDADI

-261 EKSISDAGLDVN
+261 EKIISDAGLSVN
-273 EQTIYEAK
+273 EQTINEAK

-295 EKLEDINNVSFP
+295 TNLENLESVSFP
-307 VDNETVAMSAASA
+307 LDKETVALSAASA
-320 LIEGKNAKEG
+320 LAEGKNAKDG
-330 ILNDPESIYQK
+330 LLSDPESIHIK

-346 DSLEINDIAK
+346 ESLNFDDVAK

-366 LTVEASVSLLKK
+366 LTLEASVSLLKK
-378 GIELDTSNLEK
+378 GINLDTKDLEK
-389 LVDELKEAEKECYAP
+389 LVDDLKQAEKESYAP
-404 FLMDKDI
+404 FLMDND
-411 NEIGEVDIKKYDD
+411 EVDIKKYDD
-424 ELTLKLDLFKQTV
+424 ELTLKLDVFKQTV
-437 IAVEQ
+437 IAIEHV
-442 IKTAPLSVVGDIAFA
+442 KTAPLSVVGDVAFS
-457 EKTPTLNEAKE
+457 EKTPTLNEVAE
-468 LSVNRTKEYESA
+468 LSNKAKS
-480 SLSVSNDTGYSAEF
+480 EF
-494 KKAEHSYETMMTMPR
+494 SKAERSYETMMTMPR

-548 GMEINEANIEKAVKA
+548 GMEITEANIEKAVKA
-563 EVAIEN
+563 EVAVEN

-596 LSDTLSNEDEDTA
+596 LSNELLSEDEDTG
-609 NIKYTEFL
+609 NTKYTEFL

-630 KVAFIG
+630 KSAFIG

-660 KLTLS
+660 KLTLL

-678 TDIKIDDSFGA
+678 TDIKIDDSFGT

-705 QGFKTKEL
+705 QGFRTKEL
-713 NEQYAKEG
+713 NVQYAKEE
-721 ATEIK
+721 ADEIR
-726 NAITKEEAII
+726 NIITKEEAIVR
-736 KALESFDNPKSPV
+736 ALENADNPKSPI
-749 NIAAADMLINSRSS
+749 NMAAANMLLNSRGT

-768 LKGLDEEER
+768 LKGLDEEEK
-777 DNFDKE
+777 DVFDKE
-783 ISELAESFDDE
+783 ISELADSFDDE
-794 ESAKNAISSFTKKTE
+794 DSVKNAINSFTEKTQ

-815 LQIADKYI
+815 AQIADKYI

-887 AEFDLRD
+887 AEFDLKD

-969 KSVQK
+969 KAVQK

>member
-9 SKENTDGMLE
+9 SKENTEGILE
-19 ITGRLS
+19 IGSRAGIDKAS
-25 DSNAAKYYG
+25 AG
-34 ANRNHKVSENLNI
+34 RNHLNI
-47 SAARID
+47 HASRID
-53 QNAFAISKSE
+53 QNAFLVTKSE
-63 PSAYSVEGL
+63 PSTYSVEGL

-107 KMADDG
+107 KMADEG

-119 TDKEIVTVLDKIKA
+119 TDSETVTVLDKIKA
-133 TLVKSGVDIKGF
+133 TLVKSGVNIDGF

-175 IPAIKENVT
+175 LPATIENVT
-184 EITEALNMSEALTTP
+184 EISEALNVSGELTIP

-205 YMINNDLEPTV
+205 YMINNCPEPTV

-224 SSNSD
+224 SSSAD
-229 SSANRAQYYM
+229 TSANRASYYM
-239 DDTGYVGKNPTDSDI
+239 DETGYVGKNPTDADI

-261 EKSISDAGLDVN
+261 EKIISDAGLSVN
-273 EQTIYEAK
+273 EQTINEAK

-295 EKLEDINNVSFP
+295 TNLENLESVSFP
-307 VDNETVAMSAASA
+307 LDTETVALSAASA
-320 LIEGKNAKEG
+320 LAEGKNAKDG
-330 ILNDPESIYQK
+330 LLSDPESIHIK

-346 DSLEINDIAK
+346 ESLNFDDVAK

-366 LTVEASVSLLKK
+366 LTLEASVSLLKK
-378 GIELDTSNLEK
+378 GINLDTKDLEK
-389 LVDELKEAEKECYAP
+389 LVDDLKQAEKESYAP
-404 FLMDKDI
+404 FLMDND
-411 NEIGEVDIKKYDD
+411 EVDIKKYDD
-424 ELTLKLDLFKQTV
+424 ELTLKLDVFKQTV
-437 IAVEQ
+437 IAIEHV
-442 IKTAPLSVVGDIAFA
+442 KTAPLSVVGDVAFS
-457 EKTPTLNEAKE
+457 EKTPTLNEVAE
-468 LSVNRTKEYESA
+468 LSNKAKS
-480 SLSVSNDTGYSAEF
+480 EF
-494 KKAEHSYETMMTMPR
+494 SKAERSYETMMTMPR

-548 GMEINEANIEKAVKA
+548 GMEITEANIEKAVKA
-563 EVAIEN
+563 EVAVEN

-596 LSDTLSNEDEDTA
+596 LSNELTNEDEDTG

-630 KVAFIG
+630 KSAFIG

-660 KLTLS
+660 RLTLS

-678 TDIKIDDSFGA
+678 TDIKIDDSFGT

-713 NEQYAKEG
+713 NKQYAKEE
-721 ATEIK
+721 ADEIR
-726 NAITKEEAII
+726 NIITKEEAIVR
-736 KALESFDNPKSPV
+736 ALENADSPKSPI
-749 NIAAADMLINSRSS
+749 NMAAANMLLNSRGT

-768 LKGLDEEER
+768 LKGLDEEEK
-777 DNFDKE
+777 DVFDKE
-783 ISELAESFDDE
+783 ISELADSFDDE
-794 ESAKNAISSFTKKTE
+794 DSVKNAINSFTEKTQ

-815 LQIADKYI
+815 AQIADKYI

-969 KSVQK
+969 KAVQK

>member
-9 SKENTDGMLE
+9 SKENTEGILE
-19 ITGRLS
+19 IGSRAGIDKAS
-25 DSNAAKYYG
+25 AG
-34 ANRNHKVSENLNI
+34 RNHLNI
-47 SAARID
+47 HASRID
-53 QNAFAISKSE
+53 QNAFLVTKSE
-63 PSAYSVEGL
+63 PSTYSVEGL

-107 KMADDG
+107 KMADEG

-119 TDKEIVTVLDKIKA
+119 TDSETVTVLDKIKA
-133 TLVKSGVDIKGF
+133 TLVKSGVNIDGF

-175 IPAIKENVT
+175 LPATIENVT
-184 EITEALNMSEALTTP
+184 EISEALNVSGELTIP

-205 YMINNDLEPTV
+205 YMINNCPEPTV

-224 SSNSD
+224 SSSAD
-229 SSANRAQYYM
+229 TSANRASYYM
-239 DDTGYVGKNPTDSDI
+239 DETGYVGKNPTDADI

-261 EKSISDAGLDVN
+261 EKIISDAGLSVN
-273 EQTIYEAK
+273 EQTINEAK

-295 EKLEDINNVSFP
+295 TNLENLESVSFP
-307 VDNETVAMSAASA
+307 LDTETVALSAASA
-320 LIEGKNAKEG
+320 LAEGKNAKDG
-330 ILNDPESIYQK
+330 LLSDPESIHIK

-346 DSLEINDIAK
+346 ESLNFDDVAK

-366 LTVEASVSLLKK
+366 LTLEASVSLLKK
-378 GIELDTSNLEK
+378 GINLDTKDLEK
-389 LVDELKEAEKECYAP
+389 LVDDLKQAEKESYAP
-404 FLMDKDI
+404 FLMDND
-411 NEIGEVDIKKYDD
+411 EVDIKKYDD
-424 ELTLKLDLFKQTV
+424 ELTLKLDVFKQTV
-437 IAVEQ
+437 IAIEHV
-442 IKTAPLSVVGDIAFA
+442 KTAPLSVVGDVAFS
-457 EKTPTLNEAKE
+457 EKTPTLNEVAE
-468 LSVNRTKEYESA
+468 LSNKAKS
-480 SLSVSNDTGYSAEF
+480 EF
-494 KKAEHSYETMMTMPR
+494 SKAERSYETMMTMPR

-548 GMEINEANIEKAVKA
+548 GMEITEANIEKAVKA
-563 EVAIEN
+563 EVAVEN

-596 LSDTLSNEDEDTA
+596 LSNELLSEDEDTG
-609 NIKYTEFL
+609 NTKYTEFL

-630 KVAFIG
+630 KSAFIG

-660 KLTLS
+660 KLTLL

-713 NEQYAKEG
+713 NKQYAKEE
-721 ATEIK
+721 ADEIR
-726 NAITKEEAII
+726 NIITKEEAIVR
-736 KALESFDNPKSPV
+736 ALENADSPKSPI
-749 NIAAADMLINSRSS
+749 NMAAANMLLNSRGT

-768 LKGLDEEER
+768 LKGLDEEEK
-777 DNFDKE
+777 DVFDKE
-783 ISELAESFDDE
+783 ISELADSFDDE
-794 ESAKNAISSFTKKTE
+794 DSVKNAINSFTEKTQ

-815 LQIADKYI
+815 AQIADKYI

-887 AEFDLRD
+887 AEFELRD

-969 KSVQK
+969 KAVQK

>member
-9 SKENTDGMLE
+9 SKENTEGILE
-19 ITGRLS
+19 IGSRAGIDKTSAG
-25 DSNAAKYYG
+25 
-34 ANRNHKVSENLNI
+34 RNHLNI
-47 SAARID
+47 HASRID
-53 QNAFAISKSE
+53 QNAFLVTKSE
-63 PSAYSVEGL
+63 PSTYSVEGL

-107 KMADDG
+107 KMADEG

-119 TDKEIVTVLDKIKA
+119 TDSETVTVLDKIKA
-133 TLVKSGVDIKGF
+133 TLVKSGVNIDGF

-170 LKETA
+170 LKETRL
-175 IPAIKENVT
+175 PATIENVT
-184 EITEALNMSEALTTP
+184 EISEALNVSGELTIP

-205 YMINNDLEPTV
+205 YMINNCPEPTV

-224 SSNSD
+224 SSSAD
-229 SSANRAQYYM
+229 TSANRASYYM
-239 DDTGYVGKNPTDSDI
+239 DETGYVGKNPTDADI

-261 EKSISDAGLDVN
+261 EKIISDAGLSVN
-273 EQTIYEAK
+273 EQTINEAK

-295 EKLEDINNVSFP
+295 TNLENLESVSFP
-307 VDNETVAMSAASA
+307 LDTETVALSAASA
-320 LIEGKNAKEG
+320 LAEGKNAKDG
-330 ILNDPESIYQK
+330 LLSDPESIHIK

-346 DSLEINDIAK
+346 ESLNFDDVAK

-366 LTVEASVSLLKK
+366 LTLEASVSLLKK
-378 GIELDTSNLEK
+378 GINLDTKDLEK
-389 LVDELKEAEKECYAP
+389 LVDDLKQAEKESYAP
-404 FLMDKDI
+404 FLMDND
-411 NEIGEVDIKKYDD
+411 EVDIKKYDD
-424 ELTLKLDLFKQTV
+424 ELTLKLDVFKQTV
-437 IAVEQ
+437 IAIEHV
-442 IKTAPLSVVGDIAFA
+442 KTAPLSVVGDVAFS
-457 EKTPTLNEAKE
+457 EKTPTLNEVAE
-468 LSVNRTKEYESA
+468 LSNKAKS
-480 SLSVSNDTGYSAEF
+480 EF
-494 KKAEHSYETMMTMPR
+494 SKAERSYETMMTMPR

-548 GMEINEANIEKAVKA
+548 GMEITEANIEKAVKA
-563 EVAIEN
+563 EVAVEN

-596 LSDTLSNEDEDTA
+596 LSNELLSEDEDTG
-609 NIKYTEFL
+609 NTKYTEFL

-630 KVAFIG
+630 KSAFIG

-649 KLVGDVIKADE
+649 KLVGDVIKADA

-678 TDIKIDDSFGA
+678 TDIKIDDSFGT

-713 NEQYAKEG
+713 NKQYAKEE
-721 ATEIK
+721 ADEIR
-726 NAITKEEAII
+726 NIITKEEAIVR
-736 KALESFDNPKSPV
+736 ALENADSPKSPI
-749 NIAAADMLINSRSS
+749 NMAAANMLLNSRGT

-768 LKGLDEEER
+768 LKGLDEEEK
-777 DNFDKE
+777 DVFDKE
-783 ISELAESFDDE
+783 ISELADSFDDE
-794 ESAKNAISSFTKKTE
+794 DSVKNAINSFTEKTQ

-815 LQIADKYI
+815 AQIADKYI

-887 AEFDLRD
+887 AEFELRD

-969 KSVQK
+969 KAVQK

>member
-9 SKENTDGMLE
+9 PKENTEGMLE
-19 ITGRLS
+19 IGGRS
-25 DSNAAKYYG
+25 GIDKTSAG
-34 ANRNHKVSENLNI
+34 RNHLNVHA
-47 SAARID
+47 SRID
-53 QNAFAISKSE
+53 QNAFLVTKSE
-63 PSAYSVEGL
+63 PSTYSVEGL

-107 KMADDG
+107 KMADEG

-119 TDKEIVTVLDKIKA
+119 TDSETVTVLDKIKA
-133 TLVKSGVDIKGF
+133 TLVKSGVNIDGF

-163 ANAIEAA
+163 ASAIEAA
-170 LKETA
+170 LKEA
-175 IPAIKENVT
+175 ALPATKDNVT
-184 EITEALNMSEALTTP
+184 EISEALNVSGELTIP

-205 YMINNDLEPTV
+205 YMINNCPEPTV

-224 SSNSD
+224 SSSAD
-229 SSANRAQYYM
+229 TSANRASYYM
-239 DDTGYVGKNPTDSDI
+239 DETGYVGKNPTDADI

-261 EKSISDAGLDVN
+261 EKIISDAGLSVN
-273 EQTIYEAK
+273 EQTINEAK

-295 EKLEDINNVSFP
+295 TNLENLESVSFP
-307 VDNETVAMSAASA
+307 LDTETVALSAASA
-320 LIEGKNAKEG
+320 LAEGKNAKDG
-330 ILNDPESIYQK
+330 LLSDPESIHIK

-346 DSLEINDIAK
+346 ESLNFDDVAK

-366 LTVEASVSLLKK
+366 LTLEASVSLLKK
-378 GIELDTSNLEK
+378 GINLDTKDLEK
-389 LVDELKEAEKECYAP
+389 LVDDLKQAEKESYAP
-404 FLMDKDI
+404 FLMDND
-411 NEIGEVDIKKYDD
+411 EADIKKYDD
-424 ELTLKLDLFKQTV
+424 ELTLKLDKFKQTV
-437 IAVEQ
+437 IAIEHV
-442 IKTAPLSVVGDIAFA
+442 KTAPLSVVGDVAFS
-457 EKTPTLNEAKE
+457 EKTPTLNEVAE
-468 LSVNRTKEYESA
+468 LSDKAKS
-480 SLSVSNDTGYSAEF
+480 EF
-494 KKAEHSYETMMTMPR
+494 SKAERSYETMMTMPR

-548 GMEINEANIEKAVKA
+548 GMEITEANIEKAVKA
-563 EVAIEN
+563 EVAVEN

-596 LSDTLSNEDEDTA
+596 LSNELLSEDEDTG
-609 NIKYTEFL
+609 NTKYTEFL

-630 KVAFIG
+630 KSAFIG

-660 KLTLS
+660 KLTLL

-678 TDIKIDDSFGA
+678 TDIKIDDSFGT

-713 NEQYAKEG
+713 NKQYAKEE
-721 ATEIK
+721 ANEIR
-726 NAITKEEAII
+726 NIITKEEAIVR
-736 KALESFDNPKSPV
+736 ALENADSPKSPI
-749 NIAAADMLINSRSS
+749 NMAAANMLLNSRGT

-768 LKGLDEEER
+768 LKGLDEEEK
-777 DNFDKE
+777 DVFDKE
-783 ISELAESFDDE
+783 ISELADSFDDE
-794 ESAKNAISSFTKKTE
+794 DSAKNAINSFTEKTQ

-815 LQIADKYI
+815 AQIADKYI

-861 LKIVNDTENAG
+861 LKILNDTENAG

-882 TGKVS
+882 TGRVS

-969 KSVQK
+969 KAVQK

>member
-9 SKENTDGMLE
+9 SKENTEGILE
-19 ITGRLS
+19 IGSRAGIDKTSAG
-25 DSNAAKYYG
+25 
-34 ANRNHKVSENLNI
+34 RNHLNI
-47 SAARID
+47 HASRID
-53 QNAFAISKSE
+53 QNAFLVTKSE
-63 PSAYSVEGL
+63 PSTYSVEGL

-107 KMADDG
+107 KMADEG

-119 TDKEIVTVLDKIKA
+119 TDSETVTVLDKIKA
-133 TLVKSGVDIKGF
+133 TLVKSGVNIDGF

-170 LKETA
+170 LKETEL
-175 IPAIKENVT
+175 PATIENVT
-184 EITEALNMSEALTTP
+184 EISEALNVSGELTIP

-205 YMINNDLEPTV
+205 YMINNCPEPTV

-224 SSNSD
+224 SSSAD
-229 SSANRAQYYM
+229 TSANRASYYM
-239 DDTGYVGKNPTDSDI
+239 DETGYVGKNPTDADI

-261 EKSISDAGLDVN
+261 EKIISDAGLSVN
-273 EQTIYEAK
+273 EQTINEAK

-295 EKLEDINNVSFP
+295 TNLENLESVSFP
-307 VDNETVAMSAASA
+307 LDTETVALSAASA
-320 LIEGKNAKEG
+320 LAEGKNAKDG
-330 ILNDPESIYQK
+330 LLSDPESIHIK

-346 DSLEINDIAK
+346 ESLNFDDVAK

-366 LTVEASVSLLKK
+366 LTLEASVSLLKK
-378 GIELDTSNLEK
+378 GINLDTKDLEK
-389 LVDELKEAEKECYAP
+389 LVDDLKQAEKESYAP
-404 FLMDKDI
+404 FLMDND
-411 NEIGEVDIKKYDD
+411 EVDIKKYDD
-424 ELTLKLDLFKQTV
+424 ELTLKLDVFKQTV
-437 IAVEQ
+437 IAIEHV
-442 IKTAPLSVVGDIAFA
+442 KTAPLSVVGDVAFS
-457 EKTPTLNEAKE
+457 EKTPTLNEVAE
-468 LSVNRTKEYESA
+468 LSDKAKS
-480 SLSVSNDTGYSAEF
+480 EF
-494 KKAEHSYETMMTMPR
+494 SKAERSYETMMTMPR

-548 GMEINEANIEKAVKA
+548 GMEITEANIEKAVKA
-563 EVAIEN
+563 EVAVEN

-596 LSDTLSNEDEDTA
+596 LSNELLSEDEDTG
-609 NIKYTEFL
+609 NTKYTEFL

-630 KVAFIG
+630 KSAFIG

-649 KLVGDVIKADE
+649 KLVGDVIKADA

-713 NEQYAKEG
+713 NKQYAKEE
-721 ATEIK
+721 ANEIR
-726 NAITKEEAII
+726 NIITKEEAIVR
-736 KALESFDNPKSPV
+736 ALENADSPKSPI
-749 NIAAADMLINSRSS
+749 NMAAANMLLNSRGT

-768 LKGLDEEER
+768 LKGLDEEEK
-777 DNFDKE
+777 DVFDKE
-783 ISELAESFDDE
+783 ISELADSFDDE
-794 ESAKNAISSFTKKTE
+794 DSVKNAINSFTEKTQ

-815 LQIADKYI
+815 AQIADKYI

-887 AEFDLRD
+887 AEFELRD

-969 KSVQK
+969 KAVQK

>member
-9 SKENTDGMLE
+9 SKENTEGILE
-19 ITGRLS
+19 IGSRAGIDKTSAG
-25 DSNAAKYYG
+25 
-34 ANRNHKVSENLNI
+34 RNHLNI
-47 SAARID
+47 HASRID
-53 QNAFAISKSE
+53 QNAFLVTKSE
-63 PSAYSVEGL
+63 PSTYSVEGL

-83 MKNVSLENNA
+83 MKNVSLDNNA

-107 KMADDG
+107 KMADEG

-119 TDKEIVTVLDKIKA
+119 TDSETVTVLDKIKA
-133 TLVKSGVDIKGF
+133 TLVKSGVNIDGF

-175 IPAIKENVT
+175 LPATLENVT
-184 EITEALNMSEALTTP
+184 EISEALNVSGELTIP

-205 YMINNDLEPTV
+205 YMINNCPEPTV

-224 SSNSD
+224 SSSAD
-229 SSANRAQYYM
+229 TSANRASYYM
-239 DDTGYVGKNPTDSDI
+239 DETGYVGKNPTDADI

-261 EKSISDAGLDVN
+261 EKIISDAGLSVN
-273 EQTIYEAK
+273 EQTINEAK

-295 EKLEDINNVSFP
+295 TNLENLESVSFP
-307 VDNETVAMSAASA
+307 LDTETVAMSAASA
-320 LIEGKNAKEG
+320 LAEGKNAKDG
-330 ILNDPESIYQK
+330 LLSDPESIHIK

-346 DSLEINDIAK
+346 ESLNFDDVAK

-366 LTVEASVSLLKK
+366 LTLEASVSLLKK
-378 GIELDTSNLEK
+378 GINLDTKDLEK
-389 LVDELKEAEKECYAP
+389 LVDDLKQAEKESYAP
-404 FLMDKDI
+404 FLMDND
-411 NEIGEVDIKKYDD
+411 EVDIKKYDD
-424 ELTLKLDLFKQTV
+424 ELTLKLDVFKQTV
-437 IAVEQ
+437 IAIEHV
-442 IKTAPLSVVGDIAFA
+442 KTAPLSVVGDVAFS
-457 EKTPTLNEAKE
+457 EKTPTLNEVAE
-468 LSVNRTKEYESA
+468 LSNKAKS
-480 SLSVSNDTGYSAEF
+480 EF
-494 KKAEHSYETMMTMPR
+494 SKAERSYETMMTMPR

-548 GMEINEANIEKAVKA
+548 GMEITEANIEKAVKA
-563 EVAIEN
+563 EVAVEN

-596 LSDTLSNEDEDTA
+596 LSNELLSEDEDTG
-609 NIKYTEFL
+609 NTKYTEFL

-630 KVAFIG
+630 KSAFIG

-649 KLVGDVIKADE
+649 KLVGDVIKADA

-713 NEQYAKEG
+713 NKQYAKEE
-721 ATEIK
+721 ADEIR
-726 NAITKEEAII
+726 NIITKEEAIVR
-736 KALESFDNPKSPV
+736 ALENADSPKSPI
-749 NIAAADMLINSRSS
+749 NMAAANMLLNSRGT

-768 LKGLDEEER
+768 LKGLDEEEK
-777 DNFDKE
+777 DVFDKE
-783 ISELAESFDDE
+783 ISELADSFDDE
-794 ESAKNAISSFTKKTE
+794 DNVKNAINSFTEKTQ

-815 LQIADKYI
+815 AQIADKYI

-882 TGKVS
+882 TGRVS

-969 KSVQK
+969 KAVQK

>member
-9 SKENTDGMLE
+9 SKENTEGILE
-19 ITGRLS
+19 IGSRAGIDKAS
-25 DSNAAKYYG
+25 AG
-34 ANRNHKVSENLNI
+34 RNHLNI
-47 SAARID
+47 HASRID
-53 QNAFAISKSE
+53 QNAFLVTKSE
-63 PSAYSVEGL
+63 PSTYSVEGL

-83 MKNVSLENNA
+83 MKNVSLDNNA

-107 KMADDG
+107 KMADEG
-113 FSPSEM
+113 FSPLEM
-119 TDKEIVTVLDKIKA
+119 TDSETVTVLDKIKA
-133 TLVKSGVDIKGF
+133 TLVKSGVNIDGF

-175 IPAIKENVT
+175 LPATIENVT
-184 EITEALNMSEALTTP
+184 EISEALNVSKELTIP

-205 YMINNDLEPTV
+205 YMINNCPEPTV

-224 SSNSD
+224 SSSAD
-229 SSANRAQYYM
+229 TSANRASYYM
-239 DDTGYVGKNPTDSDI
+239 DETGYVGKNPTDADI

-261 EKSISDAGLDVN
+261 EKIISDAGLSVN
-273 EQTIYEAK
+273 EQTINEAK

-295 EKLEDINNVSFP
+295 TNLENLESVSFP
-307 VDNETVAMSAASA
+307 LDTETVALSAASA
-320 LIEGKNAKEG
+320 LAEGKNAKDG
-330 ILNDPESIYQK
+330 LLSDPESIHIK

-346 DSLEINDIAK
+346 ESLNFDDVAK

-366 LTVEASVSLLKK
+366 LTLEASVSLLKK
-378 GIELDTSNLEK
+378 GINLDTKDLEK
-389 LVDELKEAEKECYAP
+389 LVDDLKQAEKESYAP
-404 FLMDKDI
+404 FLMDND
-411 NEIGEVDIKKYDD
+411 EVDIKKYDD
-424 ELTLKLDLFKQTV
+424 ELTLKLDVFKQTV
-437 IAVEQ
+437 IAIEHV
-442 IKTAPLSVVGDIAFA
+442 KTAPLSVVGDVAFS
-457 EKTPTLNEAKE
+457 EKTPTLNEVAE
-468 LSVNRTKEYESA
+468 LSDKAKS
-480 SLSVSNDTGYSAEF
+480 EF
-494 KKAEHSYETMMTMPR
+494 SKAERSYETMMTMPR

-548 GMEINEANIEKAVKA
+548 GMEITEANIEKAVKA
-563 EVAIEN
+563 EVAVEN

-590 DTDIYE
+590 DADIYE
-596 LSDTLSNEDEDTA
+596 LSNELLSEDEDTG
-609 NIKYTEFL
+609 NTKYTEFL

-630 KVAFIG
+630 KSAFIG

-649 KLVGDVIKADE
+649 KLVGDVIKADA

-678 TDIKIDDSFGA
+678 TDIKIDDSFGT

-713 NEQYAKEG
+713 NKQYAKEE
-721 ATEIK
+721 ADEIR
-726 NAITKEEAII
+726 NIITKEEAIVR
-736 KALESFDNPKSPV
+736 ALENADSPKSPI
-749 NIAAADMLINSRSS
+749 NMAAANMLLNSRGT

-768 LKGLDEEER
+768 LKGLDEEEK
-777 DNFDKE
+777 DVFDKE
-783 ISELAESFDDE
+783 ISELADSFDDE
-794 ESAKNAISSFTKKTE
+794 DSVKNAINSFTEKTQ

-815 LQIADKYI
+815 AQIADKYI

-882 TGKVS
+882 TGRVS

-916 DSFKEEFKG
+916 DSFKEEFNG

-969 KSVQK
+969 KAVQK

>member
-9 SKENTDGMLE
+9 SKENTEGILE
-19 ITGRLS
+19 IGSRAGIDKTSAG
-25 DSNAAKYYG
+25 
-34 ANRNHKVSENLNI
+34 RNHLNI
-47 SAARID
+47 HASRIE
-53 QNAFAISKSE
+53 QNAFLVTKSE
-63 PSAYSVEGL
+63 PSTYSVEGL

-83 MKNVSLENNA
+83 MKNVSLDNNA

-107 KMADDG
+107 KMADEG

-119 TDKEIVTVLDKIKA
+119 TDSETVTVLDKIKA

-145 TDDLSKEQI
+145 TDDLSKEEI

-163 ANAIEAA
+163 ASAIEAA
-170 LKETA
+170 LKEA
-175 IPAIKENVT
+175 ALPATKDNVT
-184 EITEALNMSEALTTP
+184 EITEALNVSGELTIP

-205 YMINNDLEPTV
+205 YMINNCPEPTV

-224 SSNSD
+224 SSSAD
-229 SSANRAQYYM
+229 TSANRASYYM
-239 DDTGYVGKNPTDSDI
+239 DETGYVGKNPTDADI

-261 EKSISDAGLDVN
+261 EKIISDAGLSVN
-273 EQTIYEAK
+273 EQTINEAK

-295 EKLEDINNVSFP
+295 TNLENLESVSFP
-307 VDNETVAMSAASA
+307 LNTETVALSAASA
-320 LIEGKNAKEG
+320 LAEGKNAKDG
-330 ILNDPESIYQK
+330 LLSDPESIHIK

-346 DSLEINDIAK
+346 ESLNFDDVAK

-366 LTVEASVSLLKK
+366 LTLEASVSLLKK
-378 GIELDTSNLEK
+378 GINLDTKDLEK
-389 LVDELKEAEKECYAP
+389 LVDDLKQAEKESYAP
-404 FLMDKDI
+404 FLMEND
-411 NEIGEVDIKKYDD
+411 EVDIKKYDD
-424 ELTLKLDLFKQTV
+424 ELTLKLDVFKQTV
-437 IAVEQ
+437 IAIEHF
-442 IKTAPLSVVGDIAFA
+442 KTAPLSVVGDVAFS
-457 EKTPTLNEAKE
+457 EKTPTLNEVAE
-468 LSVNRTKEYESA
+468 LSDKAKS
-480 SLSVSNDTGYSAEF
+480 EF
-494 KKAEHSYETMMTMPR
+494 SKAERSYETMMTMPR

-548 GMEINEANIEKAVKA
+548 GMEITEANIEKAVKA
-563 EVAIEN
+563 EVAVEN

-596 LSDTLSNEDEDTA
+596 LSNELLSEDEDTG
-609 NIKYTEFL
+609 NTKYTEFL

-630 KVAFIG
+630 KSAFIG

-660 KLTLS
+660 KLTFS
-665 NIISASRSDRQVG
+665 NIISALRSDRQVG
-678 TDIKIDDSFGA
+678 TDIKIDDSFGT

-713 NEQYAKEG
+713 NKQYAKEE
-721 ATEIK
+721 ANEIR
-726 NAITKEEAII
+726 NIITKEEAIVR
-736 KALESFDNPKSPV
+736 ALENADSPKSPI
-749 NIAAADMLINSRSS
+749 NMAAANMLLNSRGT

-768 LKGLDEEER
+768 LKGLDEEEK
-777 DNFDKE
+777 DVFDKE
-783 ISELAESFDDE
+783 ISELADSFDDE
-794 ESAKNAISSFTKKTE
+794 DSVKNAINSFTEKTQ

-815 LQIADKYI
+815 AQIADKYI

-882 TGKVS
+882 TGRVS

-969 KSVQK
+969 KAVQK

>member
-9 SKENTDGMLE
+9 SQENMEGMLE
-19 ITGRLS
+19 IGSRAGIDKTSAGR
-25 DSNAAKYYG
+25 N
-34 ANRNHKVSENLNI
+34 NLNI
-47 SAARID
+47 HASRIE
-53 QNAFAISKSE
+53 QNAFLVIKSE
-63 PSAYSVEGL
+63 PSTYSVEGL

-107 KMADDG
+107 KMADEG

-119 TDKEIVTVLDKIKA
+119 TDSETVTVLDKIKA

-145 TDDLSKEQI
+145 TDDLSKEEI

-170 LKETA
+170 LKETGL
-175 IPAIKENVT
+175 PATLENVT
-184 EITEALNMSEALTTP
+184 EISEALNVSGELTIP

-205 YMINNDLEPTV
+205 YMINNCPEPTV

-224 SSNSD
+224 SS
-229 SSANRAQYYM
+229 SADTSTNRASYYM
-239 DDTGYVGKNPTDSDI
+239 DETGYVGKNPTDADI

-261 EKSISDAGLDVN
+261 EKIISDAGLSVSA
-273 EQTIYEAK
+273 QTINEAK

-295 EKLEDINNVSFP
+295 TNLENLESVSFP
-307 VDNETVAMSAASA
+307 LDTETVALSAASA
-320 LIEGKNAKEG
+320 LAEGKNAKDG
-330 ILNDPESIYQK
+330 LLSDPESIHIK

-346 DSLEINDIAK
+346 ESLNFDDVAK

-366 LTVEASVSLLKK
+366 LTLEASVSLLKK
-378 GIELDTSNLEK
+378 GINLDTKDLEK
-389 LVDELKEAEKECYAP
+389 LVDDLKQAEKESYAP
-404 FLMDKDI
+404 FLMDND
-411 NEIGEVDIKKYDD
+411 EVDIKKYDD
-424 ELTLKLDLFKQTV
+424 ELTLKLDVFKQTV
-437 IAVEQ
+437 IAIEHV
-442 IKTAPLSVVGDIAFA
+442 KTAPLSVVGDVAFS
-457 EKTPTLNEAKE
+457 EKTPTLNEVAE
-468 LSVNRTKEYESA
+468 LSDKAKS
-480 SLSVSNDTGYSAEF
+480 EF
-494 KKAEHSYETMMTMPR
+494 SKAERSYETMMTMPR

-548 GMEINEANIEKAVKA
+548 GMEITEANIEKAVKA
-563 EVAIEN
+563 EVAVEN

-596 LSDTLSNEDEDTA
+596 LSNELLSEDEDTG
-609 NIKYTEFL
+609 NTKYTEFL

-630 KVAFIG
+630 KSAFIG

-660 KLTLS
+660 KLTLL

-705 QGFKTKEL
+705 QGFRTKEL
-713 NEQYAKEG
+713 NVQYAKEE
-721 ATEIK
+721 ADEIR
-726 NAITKEEAII
+726 NIITKEEAIVR
-736 KALESFDNPKSPV
+736 ALENADSPKSPI
-749 NIAAADMLINSRSS
+749 NMAAANMLLNSRGT

-768 LKGLDEEER
+768 LKGLDEEEK
-777 DNFDKE
+777 DVFDKE
-783 ISELAESFDDE
+783 ISELADSFDDE
-794 ESAKNAISSFTKKTE
+794 DSVKNAINSFTEKTQ

-815 LQIADKYI
+815 AQIADKYI

-882 TGKVS
+882 TGRVS

-894 GKVSGIITTE
+894 GKVSGIIITE

-969 KSVQK
+969 KAVQK

>member
-9 SKENTDGMLE
+9 SKENTEGILE
-19 ITGRLS
+19 IGSRAGIDKTSAG
-25 DSNAAKYYG
+25 
-34 ANRNHKVSENLNI
+34 RNHLNI
-47 SAARID
+47 HASRID
-53 QNAFAISKSE
+53 QNAFLVTKSE
-63 PSAYSVEGL
+63 PSTYSVEGL

-107 KMADDG
+107 KMADEG

-119 TDKEIVTVLDKIKA
+119 TDFETVTVLDKIKA

-145 TDDLSKEQI
+145 TDDLSKEEI

-175 IPAIKENVT
+175 LPATIENVT
-184 EITEALNMSEALTTP
+184 EISEALNVSKELTIP

-205 YMINNDLEPTV
+205 YMINNCPEPTV

-224 SSNSD
+224 SSSAD
-229 SSANRAQYYM
+229 TSANRASYYM
-239 DDTGYVGKNPTDSDI
+239 DETGYVGKNPTDADI

-261 EKSISDAGLDVN
+261 EKIISDAGLSVN
-273 EQTIYEAK
+273 EQTINEAK

-295 EKLEDINNVSFP
+295 TNLENLESVSFP
-307 VDNETVAMSAASA
+307 LDTETVALSAASA
-320 LIEGKNAKEG
+320 LAEGKNAKDG
-330 ILNDPESIYQK
+330 LLSDPESIHIK

-346 DSLEINDIAK
+346 ESLNFDDVAK

-366 LTVEASVSLLKK
+366 LTLEASVSLLKK
-378 GIELDTSNLEK
+378 GINLDTKDLEK
-389 LVDELKEAEKECYAP
+389 LVDDLKQAEKESYAP
-404 FLMDKDI
+404 FLMDND
-411 NEIGEVDIKKYDD
+411 EVDIKKYDD
-424 ELTLKLDLFKQTV
+424 ELTLKLDVFKQTV
-437 IAVEQ
+437 IAIEHV
-442 IKTAPLSVVGDIAFA
+442 KTAPLSVVGDVAFS
-457 EKTPTLNEAKE
+457 EKTPTLNEVAE
-468 LSVNRTKEYESA
+468 LSDKAKS
-480 SLSVSNDTGYSAEF
+480 EF
-494 KKAEHSYETMMTMPR
+494 LKAERSYETMMTMPR

-548 GMEINEANIEKAVKA
+548 GMEITEANIEKAVKA
-563 EVAIEN
+563 EVAVEN

-596 LSDTLSNEDEDTA
+596 LSNELLSEDEDTG
-609 NIKYTEFL
+609 NTKYTEFL

-630 KVAFIG
+630 KSAFIG

-660 KLTLS
+660 RLTLS

-713 NEQYAKEG
+713 NEQYAKEE
-721 ATEIK
+721 ADEIR
-726 NAITKEEAII
+726 NIITKEEAIVR
-736 KALESFDNPKSPV
+736 ALENADSPKSPI
-749 NIAAADMLINSRSS
+749 NMAAANMLLNSRGT

-768 LKGLDEEER
+768 LKGLDEEEK
-777 DNFDKE
+777 DVFDKE
-783 ISELAESFDDE
+783 ISELADSFDDE
-794 ESAKNAISSFTKKTE
+794 DSVKNAINSFTEKTQ

-815 LQIADKYI
+815 AQIADKYI

-872 KVKAYFETEE
+872 KVKAYFETED
-882 TGKVS
+882 TGRVS
-887 AEFDLRD
+887 AEFELRD

-969 KSVQK
+969 KAVQK

>member
-9 SKENTDGMLE
+9 SKENTEGILE
-19 ITGRLS
+19 IGSRAGIDKTSAG
-25 DSNAAKYYG
+25 
-34 ANRNHKVSENLNI
+34 RNHLNI
-47 SAARID
+47 HASRID
-53 QNAFAISKSE
+53 QNAFLVTKSE
-63 PSAYSVEGL
+63 PSTYSVEGL

-107 KMADDG
+107 KMADEG

-119 TDKEIVTVLDKIKA
+119 TDSETVTVLDKIKA
-133 TLVKSGVDIKGF
+133 TLVKSGVNIDGF

-175 IPAIKENVT
+175 LPATIENVT
-184 EITEALNMSEALTTP
+184 EISEALNVSKELTIP

-205 YMINNDLEPTV
+205 YMINNCPEPTV

-224 SSNSD
+224 SS
-229 SSANRAQYYM
+229 SADTSTNRASYYM
-239 DDTGYVGKNPTDSDI
+239 DETGYVGKNPTDADI

-261 EKSISDAGLDVN
+261 EKIISDAGLSVN
-273 EQTIYEAK
+273 EQTINEAK

-295 EKLEDINNVSFP
+295 TNLENLESVSFP
-307 VDNETVAMSAASA
+307 LDTETVALSAASA
-320 LIEGKNAKEG
+320 LAEGKNAKDG
-330 ILNDPESIYQK
+330 LLSDPESIHIK

-346 DSLEINDIAK
+346 ESLNFDDVAK

-366 LTVEASVSLLKK
+366 LTLEASVSLLKK
-378 GIELDTSNLEK
+378 GINLDTKDLEK
-389 LVDELKEAEKECYAP
+389 LVDDLKQAEKESYAP
-404 FLMDKDI
+404 FLMDND
-411 NEIGEVDIKKYDD
+411 EVDIKKYDD
-424 ELTLKLDLFKQTV
+424 ELTLKLDVFKQTV
-437 IAVEQ
+437 IAIEHV
-442 IKTAPLSVVGDIAFA
+442 KTAPLSVVGDVAFS
-457 EKTPTLNEAKE
+457 EKTPTLNEVAE
-468 LSVNRTKEYESA
+468 LSDKAKS
-480 SLSVSNDTGYSAEF
+480 EF
-494 KKAEHSYETMMTMPR
+494 SKAERSYETMMTMPR

-548 GMEINEANIEKAVKA
+548 GMEITEANIEKAVKA
-563 EVAIEN
+563 EVAVEN

-596 LSDTLSNEDEDTA
+596 LSNELLSEDEDTG
-609 NIKYTEFL
+609 NTKYTEFL

-630 KVAFIG
+630 KSAFIG

-649 KLVGDVIKADE
+649 KLVGDVIKADA

-678 TDIKIDDSFGA
+678 TDIKIDDSFGT

-713 NEQYAKEG
+713 NKQYAKEE
-721 ATEIK
+721 ADEIR
-726 NAITKEEAII
+726 NIITKEEAIVR
-736 KALESFDNPKSPV
+736 ALENADSPKSPI
-749 NIAAADMLINSRSS
+749 NMAAANMLLNSRGT

-768 LKGLDEEER
+768 LKGLDEEEK
-777 DNFDKE
+777 DVFDKE
-783 ISELAESFDDE
+783 ISELADSFDDE
-794 ESAKNAISSFTKKTE
+794 DSVKNAINSFTEKTQ

-815 LQIADKYI
+815 AQIADKYI

-887 AEFDLRD
+887 AEFELRD

-969 KSVQK
+969 KAVQK

>member
-9 SKENTDGMLE
+9 SKENTEGILE
-19 ITGRLS
+19 IGSRAGIDKAS
-25 DSNAAKYYG
+25 AG
-34 ANRNHKVSENLNI
+34 RNHLNI
-47 SAARID
+47 HASRID
-53 QNAFAISKSE
+53 QNAFLVTKSE
-63 PSAYSVEGL
+63 PSTYSVEGF

-83 MKNVSLENNA
+83 MKNVSLDNNA

-113 FSPSEM
+113 FSPLEM
-119 TDKEIVTVLDKIKA
+119 TDSETVTVLDKIKA

-163 ANAIEAA
+163 ASAIEAA

-175 IPAIKENVT
+175 LPATLENVT
-184 EITEALNMSEALTTP
+184 EISEALNVSGDLTIP

-205 YMINNDLEPTV
+205 YMIYNCPEPTV

-224 SSNSD
+224 SSSTD
-229 SSANRAQYYM
+229 TSANRASYYM
-239 DDTGYVGKNPTDSDI
+239 DETGYVGKNPTDADI

-261 EKSISDAGLDVN
+261 EKIISDAGLSVN
-273 EQTIYEAK
+273 EQTINEAK

-295 EKLEDINNVSFP
+295 INLENLESVSFP
-307 VDNETVAMSAASA
+307 LDTETVALSAASA
-320 LIEGKNAKEG
+320 LAEGKNAKDG
-330 ILNDPESIYQK
+330 LLSDPESIHIK

-346 DSLEINDIAK
+346 ESLNFDDVAK

-366 LTVEASVSLLKK
+366 LTLEASVSLLKK
-378 GIELDTSNLEK
+378 GINLDTKDLEK
-389 LVDELKEAEKECYAP
+389 LVDDLKQAEKESYAP
-404 FLMDKDI
+404 FLMDND
-411 NEIGEVDIKKYDD
+411 EVDIKKYDD
-424 ELTLKLDLFKQTV
+424 ELTLKLDVFKQTV
-437 IAVEQ
+437 IAIEHV
-442 IKTAPLSVVGDIAFA
+442 KTAPLSAVGDVAFS
-457 EKTPTLNEAKE
+457 EKAPTLNEVAE
-468 LSVNRTKEYESA
+468 LSNKAKS
-480 SLSVSNDTGYSAEF
+480 EF
-494 KKAEHSYETMMTMPR
+494 SKAERSYETMMTMPR

-548 GMEINEANIEKAVKA
+548 GMEITEANIEKAVKA
-563 EVAIEN
+563 EVAVEN

-596 LSDTLSNEDEDTA
+596 LSNELLSEDEDTG
-609 NIKYTEFL
+609 NTKYTEFL

-630 KVAFIG
+630 KSAFIG

-660 KLTLS
+660 RLTLS

-705 QGFKTKEL
+705 QGFRTKEL
-713 NEQYAKEG
+713 NVQYAKEE
-721 ATEIK
+721 ADEIR
-726 NAITKEEAII
+726 NIITKEEAILR
-736 KALESFDNPKSPV
+736 ALENADSPKSPI
-749 NIAAADMLINSRSS
+749 NMAAANMLLNSRGT

-768 LKGLDEEER
+768 LKGLDEEEK
-777 DNFDKE
+777 DVFDKE
-783 ISELAESFDDE
+783 ISELADSFDDE
-794 ESAKNAISSFTKKTE
+794 DSVKNAINSFTEKTQ

-815 LQIADKYI
+815 AQIADKYI

-887 AEFDLRD
+887 AEFELRD

-969 KSVQK
+969 KAVQK

>member
-9 SKENTDGMLE
+9 SQENTEGMLE
-19 ITGRLS
+19 IGSRAGIDKVS
-25 DSNAAKYYG
+25 AG
-34 ANRNHKVSENLNI
+34 RNHLNI
-47 SAARID
+47 HASRID
-53 QNAFAISKSE
+53 QNAFLVTKSE
-63 PSAYSVEGL
+63 PSTYSVEGL

-83 MKNVSLENNA
+83 MKNVSLDNNA

-113 FSPSEM
+113 FSPLEM
-119 TDKEIVTVLDKIKA
+119 TDKETVTVLDKIKA
-133 TLVKSGVDIKGF
+133 TLVKSGVNIDGF

-175 IPAIKENVT
+175 LPATIENVT
-184 EITEALNMSEALTTP
+184 EISEALNVSGELTIP

-205 YMINNDLEPTV
+205 YMINNCPEPTV

-224 SSNSD
+224 SSSAD
-229 SSANRAQYYM
+229 TSANRASYYM
-239 DDTGYVGKNPTDSDI
+239 DETGYVGKNPTDADI

-261 EKSISDAGLDVN
+261 EKIISDAGLSVN
-273 EQTIYEAK
+273 EQTINEAK

-295 EKLEDINNVSFP
+295 TNLENLESVSFP
-307 VDNETVAMSAASA
+307 LDTETVALSAASA
-320 LIEGKNAKEG
+320 LAEGKNAKDG
-330 ILNDPESIYQK
+330 LLSDPESIHIK

-346 DSLEINDIAK
+346 ESLNFDDVAK

-366 LTVEASVSLLKK
+366 LTLEASVSLLKK
-378 GIELDTSNLEK
+378 GINLDTKDLEK
-389 LVDELKEAEKECYAP
+389 LVDDLKQAEKESYAP
-404 FLMDKDI
+404 FLMDND
-411 NEIGEVDIKKYDD
+411 EVDIKKYDD
-424 ELTLKLDLFKQTV
+424 ELTLKLDVFKQTV
-437 IAVEQ
+437 IAIEHV
-442 IKTAPLSVVGDIAFA
+442 KTAPLSVVGDVAFS
-457 EKTPTLNEAKE
+457 EKTPTLNEVAE
-468 LSVNRTKEYESA
+468 LSNKAKS
-480 SLSVSNDTGYSAEF
+480 EF
-494 KKAEHSYETMMTMPR
+494 SKAERSYETMMTMPR

-548 GMEINEANIEKAVKA
+548 GMEITEANIEKAVKA
-563 EVAIEN
+563 EVAVEN

-596 LSDTLSNEDEDTA
+596 LSNELLSEDEDTG
-609 NIKYTEFL
+609 NTKYTEFL

-630 KVAFIG
+630 KSAFIG

-660 KLTLS
+660 KLTLL

-713 NEQYAKEG
+713 NKQYAKEE
-721 ATEIK
+721 ANEIR
-726 NAITKEEAII
+726 NIITKEEAIVR
-736 KALESFDNPKSPV
+736 ALENADSPKSPI
-749 NIAAADMLINSRSS
+749 NMAAANMLLNSRGT

-768 LKGLDEEER
+768 LKGLDEEEK
-777 DNFDKE
+777 DVFDKE
-783 ISELAESFDDE
+783 ISELADSFDDE
-794 ESAKNAISSFTKKTE
+794 DSAKNAINSFTEKTQ

-815 LQIADKYI
+815 AQIADKYI

-887 AEFDLRD
+887 AEFDLKD

-969 KSVQK
+969 KAVQK

>member
-9 SKENTDGMLE
+9 SKENTEGILE
-19 ITGRLS
+19 IGSRAGIDKASTGR
-25 DSNAAKYYG
+25 
-34 ANRNHKVSENLNI
+34 NHLNI
-47 SAARID
+47 HASRID
-53 QNAFAISKSE
+53 QNAFLVTKSE
-63 PSAYSVEGL
+63 PSTYSVEGL

-107 KMADDG
+107 KMADEG
-113 FSPSEM
+113 FSPLEM
-119 TDKEIVTVLDKIKA
+119 TDSETVTVLDKIKA
-133 TLVKSGVDIKGF
+133 TLVKSGVDIDGF

-175 IPAIKENVT
+175 LPATIENVT
-184 EITEALNMSEALTTP
+184 EISEALNVSGELTIP

-205 YMINNDLEPTV
+205 YMINNCPEPTV

-224 SSNSD
+224 SSSAD
-229 SSANRAQYYM
+229 TSANRASYYM
-239 DDTGYVGKNPTDSDI
+239 DETGYVGKNPTDADI

-261 EKSISDAGLDVN
+261 EKIISDAGLSVN
-273 EQTIYEAK
+273 EQTINEAK

-295 EKLEDINNVSFP
+295 TNLENLESVSFP
-307 VDNETVAMSAASA
+307 LDTETVAMSAASA
-320 LIEGKNAKEG
+320 LAEGKNAKDG
-330 ILNDPESIYQK
+330 LLSDPESIHIK

-346 DSLEINDIAK
+346 ESLNFDDVAK

-366 LTVEASVSLLKK
+366 LTLEASVSLLKK
-378 GIELDTSNLEK
+378 GINLDTKDLEK
-389 LVDELKEAEKECYAP
+389 LVDDLKQAEKESYAP
-404 FLMDKDI
+404 FLMDND
-411 NEIGEVDIKKYDD
+411 EADIKKYDD
-424 ELTLKLDLFKQTV
+424 ELTLKLDVFKQTV
-437 IAVEQ
+437 IAIEHV
-442 IKTAPLSVVGDIAFA
+442 KTAPLSVVGDVAFS
-457 EKTPTLNEAKE
+457 EKTPTLNEVAE
-468 LSVNRTKEYESA
+468 LSNKAKS
-480 SLSVSNDTGYSAEF
+480 EF
-494 KKAEHSYETMMTMPR
+494 SKAERSYETMMTMPR

-548 GMEINEANIEKAVKA
+548 GMEITEANIEKAVKA
-563 EVAIEN
+563 EVAVEN

-596 LSDTLSNEDEDTA
+596 LSNELLSEDEDTG
-609 NIKYTEFL
+609 NTKYTEFL

-630 KVAFIG
+630 KSAFIG

-660 KLTLS
+660 KLPFS

-713 NEQYAKEG
+713 NKQYAKEE
-721 ATEIK
+721 ADEIR
-726 NAITKEEAII
+726 NIITKEEAIVR
-736 KALESFDNPKSPV
+736 ALENADSPKSPI
-749 NIAAADMLINSRSS
+749 NMAAANMLLNSRGT

-768 LKGLDEEER
+768 LKGLDEEEK
-777 DNFDKE
+777 DVFDKE
-783 ISELAESFDDE
+783 ISELADSFDDE
-794 ESAKNAISSFTKKTE
+794 DNVKNAINSFTEKTQ

-815 LQIADKYI
+815 AQIADKYI

-887 AEFDLRD
+887 AEFELRD

-969 KSVQK
+969 KAVQK

>member
-9 SKENTDGMLE
+9 SKENTEGILE
-19 ITGRLS
+19 IGSRAGIDKAS
-25 DSNAAKYYG
+25 AG
-34 ANRNHKVSENLNI
+34 RNHLNI
-47 SAARID
+47 HASRID
-53 QNAFAISKSE
+53 QNAFLVTKSE
-63 PSAYSVEGL
+63 PSTYSVEGL

-83 MKNVSLENNA
+83 MKNVSLDNNA

-113 FSPSEM
+113 FSPLEM
-119 TDKEIVTVLDKIKA
+119 TDKETVTVLDKIKA

-175 IPAIKENVT
+175 LPATLENVT
-184 EITEALNMSEALTTP
+184 EISEALNVSGELTIP

-205 YMINNDLEPTV
+205 YMINNCPEPTV

-224 SSNSD
+224 SSSAD
-229 SSANRAQYYM
+229 TSANRASYYM
-239 DDTGYVGKNPTDSDI
+239 DETGYVGKNPTDADI

-261 EKSISDAGLDVN
+261 EKIISDAGLSVN
-273 EQTIYEAK
+273 EQTINEAK

-295 EKLEDINNVSFP
+295 TNLENLESVSFP
-307 VDNETVAMSAASA
+307 LDTETVALSAASA
-320 LIEGKNAKEG
+320 LAEGKNAKDG
-330 ILNDPESIYQK
+330 LLSDPESIHIK

-346 DSLEINDIAK
+346 ESLNFDDVAK

-366 LTVEASVSLLKK
+366 LTLEASVSLLKK
-378 GIELDTSNLEK
+378 GINLDTKDLEK
-389 LVDELKEAEKECYAP
+389 LVDDLKQAEKESYAP
-404 FLMDKDI
+404 FLMDND
-411 NEIGEVDIKKYDD
+411 EVDIKKYDD
-424 ELTLKLDLFKQTV
+424 ELTLKLDVFKQTV
-437 IAVEQ
+437 IAIEHV
-442 IKTAPLSVVGDIAFA
+442 KTAPLSVVGDVAFS
-457 EKTPTLNEAKE
+457 EKTPTLNEVAE
-468 LSVNRTKEYESA
+468 LSDKAKS
-480 SLSVSNDTGYSAEF
+480 EF
-494 KKAEHSYETMMTMPR
+494 SKAERSYETMMTMPR

-548 GMEINEANIEKAVKA
+548 GMEITEANIEKAVKA
-563 EVAIEN
+563 EVAVEN

-596 LSDTLSNEDEDTA
+596 LSNELLSEDEDTG
-609 NIKYTEFL
+609 NTKYTEFL

-630 KVAFIG
+630 KTAFIG

-660 KLTLS
+660 RLTLS

-713 NEQYAKEG
+713 NKQYAKEE
-721 ATEIK
+721 ADEIR
-726 NAITKEEAII
+726 NIITKEEAIVR
-736 KALESFDNPKSPV
+736 ALENADSPKSPI
-749 NIAAADMLINSRSS
+749 NMAAANMLLNSRGT

-768 LKGLDEEER
+768 LKGLDEEEK
-777 DNFDKE
+777 DVFDKE
-783 ISELAESFDDE
+783 ISELADSFDDE
-794 ESAKNAISSFTKKTE
+794 DSVKNAINSFTEKTQ

-815 LQIADKYI
+815 AQIADKYI

-969 KSVQK
+969 KAVQK

>member
-9 SKENTDGMLE
+9 SKENTEGILE
-19 ITGRLS
+19 IGSRAGIDKAS
-25 DSNAAKYYG
+25 AG
-34 ANRNHKVSENLNI
+34 RNHLNI
-47 SAARID
+47 NASRID
-53 QNAFAISKSE
+53 QNAFLVTKSE
-63 PSAYSVEGL
+63 PSTYSVEGL

-83 MKNVSLENNA
+83 MKNVSLDNNA

-107 KMADDG
+107 KMADEG

-119 TDKEIVTVLDKIKA
+119 TDFETVTVLDKIKA
-133 TLVKSGVDIKGF
+133 TLVKSGVNIDGF

-175 IPAIKENVT
+175 LPATLENVT
-184 EITEALNMSEALTTP
+184 EISEALNVSKELTIP

-205 YMINNDLEPTV
+205 YMINNCPEPTV

-224 SSNSD
+224 SSSAD
-229 SSANRAQYYM
+229 TSANRASYYM
-239 DDTGYVGKNPTDSDI
+239 DETGYVGKNPTDADI

-261 EKSISDAGLDVN
+261 EKIISDAGLSVN
-273 EQTIYEAK
+273 EQTINEAK

-295 EKLEDINNVSFP
+295 TNLENLESVSFP
-307 VDNETVAMSAASA
+307 LDTENVALSAASA
-320 LIEGKNAKEG
+320 LAEGKNAKDG
-330 ILNDPESIYQK
+330 LLSDPESIHIK

-346 DSLEINDIAK
+346 ESLNFDDVAK

-366 LTVEASVSLLKK
+366 LTLEASVSLLKK
-378 GIELDTSNLEK
+378 GINLDTKDLEK
-389 LVDELKEAEKECYAP
+389 LVDDLKQAEKESYAP
-404 FLMDKDI
+404 FLMEND
-411 NEIGEVDIKKYDD
+411 EVDIKKYDD
-424 ELTLKLDLFKQTV
+424 ELTLKLDVFKQTV
-437 IAVEQ
+437 IAIEHV
-442 IKTAPLSVVGDIAFA
+442 KTAPLSVVGDVAFS
-457 EKTPTLNEAKE
+457 EKTPTLNEVAE
-468 LSVNRTKEYESA
+468 LSNKAKS
-480 SLSVSNDTGYSAEF
+480 EF
-494 KKAEHSYETMMTMPR
+494 SKAERSYETMMTMPR

-548 GMEINEANIEKAVKA
+548 GMEITEANIEKAVKA
-563 EVAIEN
+563 EVAVEN

-596 LSDTLSNEDEDTA
+596 LSNELLSEDEDTG
-609 NIKYTEFL
+609 NTKYTEFL

-630 KVAFIG
+630 KSAFIG

-660 KLTLS
+660 KLTLL

-678 TDIKIDDSFGA
+678 TDIKIDDSFGT

-705 QGFKTKEL
+705 QGFRTKEL
-713 NEQYAKEG
+713 NVQYAKEE
-721 ATEIK
+721 ADEIR
-726 NAITKEEAII
+726 NIITKEEAIVR
-736 KALESFDNPKSPV
+736 ALENADSPKSPI
-749 NIAAADMLINSRSS
+749 NMAAANMLLNSRGT

-768 LKGLDEEER
+768 LKGLDEEEK
-777 DNFDKE
+777 DVFDKE
-783 ISELAESFDDE
+783 ISELADSFDDE
-794 ESAKNAISSFTKKTE
+794 DSVKNAINSFTEKTQ

-815 LQIADKYI
+815 AQIADKYI

-887 AEFDLRD
+887 AEFELRD

-969 KSVQK
+969 KAVQK

>member
-9 SKENTDGMLE
+9 SKENTEGILE
-19 ITGRLS
+19 IGSRAGIDKTSAG
-25 DSNAAKYYG
+25 
-34 ANRNHKVSENLNI
+34 RNHLNI
-47 SAARID
+47 HASRIE
-53 QNAFAISKSE
+53 QNAFLVTKSE
-63 PSAYSVEGL
+63 PSTYSVEGL

-107 KMADDG
+107 KMADEG

-119 TDKEIVTVLDKIKA
+119 TDSETVTVLDKIKA

-175 IPAIKENVT
+175 LPATIENVT
-184 EITEALNMSEALTTP
+184 EISEALNVSGELTIP

-205 YMINNDLEPTV
+205 YMINNCPEPTV

-224 SSNSD
+224 SSSAD
-229 SSANRAQYYM
+229 TSANRASYYM
-239 DDTGYVGKNPTDSDI
+239 DETGYVGKNPTDADI

-261 EKSISDAGLDVN
+261 EKIISDAGLSVS
-273 EQTIYEAK
+273 EQTINEAK

-295 EKLEDINNVSFP
+295 TNLENLESVSFP
-307 VDNETVAMSAASA
+307 LDTETVALSAASA
-320 LIEGKNAKEG
+320 LAEGKNAKDG
-330 ILNDPESIYQK
+330 LLSDPESIHIK

-346 DSLEINDIAK
+346 ESLNFDDVAK

-366 LTVEASVSLLKK
+366 LTLEASVSLLKK
-378 GIELDTSNLEK
+378 GINLDTKDLEK
-389 LVDELKEAEKECYAP
+389 LVDDLKQAEKESYAP
-404 FLMDKDI
+404 FLMDND
-411 NEIGEVDIKKYDD
+411 EVDIKKYDD
-424 ELTLKLDLFKQTV
+424 ELTLKLDKFKQTV
-437 IAVEQ
+437 IAIENV
-442 IKTAPLSVVGDIAFA
+442 KTAPLSVVGDVAFS
-457 EKTPTLNEAKE
+457 EKTPTLNEVAE
-468 LSVNRTKEYESA
+468 LSDKAKS
-480 SLSVSNDTGYSAEF
+480 EF
-494 KKAEHSYETMMTMPR
+494 SKAERSYETMMTMPR

-548 GMEINEANIEKAVKA
+548 GMEITEANIEKAVKA
-563 EVAIEN
+563 EVAVEN

-596 LSDTLSNEDEDTA
+596 LSNELTNEDEDTG

-630 KVAFIG
+630 KSAFIG

-660 KLTLS
+660 RLTLS

-694 THGESITDQIL
+694 AHGESITDQIL
-705 QGFKTKEL
+705 QGFRTKEL
-713 NEQYAKEG
+713 NVQYAKEE
-721 ATEIK
+721 ADEIR
-726 NAITKEEAII
+726 NIITKEEAIVR
-736 KALESFDNPKSPV
+736 ALENADSPKSPI
-749 NIAAADMLINSRSS
+749 NMAAANMLLNSRGT

-768 LKGLDEEER
+768 LKGLDEEEK
-777 DNFDKE
+777 DVFDKE
-783 ISELAESFDDE
+783 ISELADNFDDE
-794 ESAKNAISSFTKKTE
+794 DSAQNAINSFTEKTQ

-815 LQIADKYI
+815 AQIADKYI

-882 TGKVS
+882 TGRVS

-904 NSFFEGVIKERE
+904 NSLFEGVIKERE

-969 KSVQK
+969 KAVQK

>member
-9 SKENTDGMLE
+9 SKENTEGILE
-19 ITGRLS
+19 IGSRAGIDKTSAG
-25 DSNAAKYYG
+25 
-34 ANRNHKVSENLNI
+34 RNHLNI
-47 SAARID
+47 HASRIE
-53 QNAFAISKSE
+53 QNAFLVTKSE
-63 PSAYSVEGL
+63 PSTYSVEGL

-78 KAKAS
+78 KAKAL
-83 MKNVSLENNA
+83 MKNVSLDNNA

-107 KMADDG
+107 KMADEG

-119 TDKEIVTVLDKIKA
+119 TDSETVTVLDKIKA

-163 ANAIEAA
+163 ASAIEAA
-170 LKETA
+170 LKEA
-175 IPAIKENVT
+175 ALPATKDNVT
-184 EITEALNMSEALTTP
+184 EITEALNVSDTLEQP

-205 YMINNDLEPTV
+205 YMINNCPEPTV

-224 SSNSD
+224 SS
-229 SSANRAQYYM
+229 SADTSTNRASYYM
-239 DDTGYVGKNPTDSDI
+239 DETGYVGKNPTDADI

-261 EKSISDAGLDVN
+261 EKIISDAGLSVN
-273 EQTIYEAK
+273 EQTINEAK

-295 EKLEDINNVSFP
+295 TNLENLESVSFP
-307 VDNETVAMSAASA
+307 LDTETVALSAASA
-320 LIEGKNAKEG
+320 LAEGKNAKDG
-330 ILNDPESIYQK
+330 LLSDPESIHIK

-346 DSLEINDIAK
+346 ESLNFDDVAK

-366 LTVEASVSLLKK
+366 LTLEASVSLLKK
-378 GIELDTSNLEK
+378 GINLDTKDLEK
-389 LVDELKEAEKECYAP
+389 LVDDLKQAEKESYAP
-404 FLMDKDI
+404 FLMDND
-411 NEIGEVDIKKYDD
+411 EVDIKKYDD
-424 ELTLKLDLFKQTV
+424 ELTLKLDVFKQTV
-437 IAVEQ
+437 IAIEHV
-442 IKTAPLSVVGDIAFA
+442 KTAPLSVVGDVAFS
-457 EKTPTLNEAKE
+457 EKTPTLNEVAE
-468 LSVNRTKEYESA
+468 LSNKAKS
-480 SLSVSNDTGYSAEF
+480 EF
-494 KKAEHSYETMMTMPR
+494 LKAERSYETMMTMPR

-596 LSDTLSNEDEDTA
+596 LSNELTNEDEDTG

-630 KVAFIG
+630 KSAFIG

-660 KLTLS
+660 KLTLL

-713 NEQYAKEG
+713 NKQYAKEE
-721 ATEIK
+721 ANEIR
-726 NAITKEEAII
+726 NIITKEEAIVR
-736 KALESFDNPKSPV
+736 ALENADSPKSPI
-749 NIAAADMLINSRSS
+749 NMAAANMLLNSRGT

-768 LKGLDEEER
+768 LKGFDEEEK
-777 DNFDKE
+777 DVFDKE
-783 ISELAESFDDE
+783 ISELADSFDDE
-794 ESAKNAISSFTKKTE
+794 DNVKNAINSFTEKTQ

-815 LQIADKYI
+815 AQIADKYI

-872 KVKAYFETEE
+872 KVNAYFETEE

-887 AEFDLRD
+887 AEFELRD

-969 KSVQK
+969 KAVQK

>member
-9 SKENTDGMLE
+9 SKENTEGILE
-19 ITGRLS
+19 IGSRAGIDKTSAG
-25 DSNAAKYYG
+25 
-34 ANRNHKVSENLNI
+34 RNHLNI
-47 SAARID
+47 HASRID
-53 QNAFAISKSE
+53 QNAFLVTKSE
-63 PSAYSVEGL
+63 PSTYSVEGL

-107 KMADDG
+107 KMADEG

-119 TDKEIVTVLDKIKA
+119 TDSETVTVLDKIKA
-133 TLVKSGVDIKGF
+133 TLVKSGVNIDGF

-170 LKETA
+170 LKETGL
-175 IPAIKENVT
+175 PATIENVT
-184 EITEALNMSEALTTP
+184 EISEALNVSGELTIP

-205 YMINNDLEPTV
+205 YMINNCPEPTV

-224 SSNSD
+224 SSSAD
-229 SSANRAQYYM
+229 TSANRASYYM
-239 DDTGYVGKNPTDSDI
+239 DETGYVGKNPTDADI

-261 EKSISDAGLDVN
+261 EKIISDAGLSVN
-273 EQTIYEAK
+273 EQTINEAK

-295 EKLEDINNVSFP
+295 TNLENLESVSFP
-307 VDNETVAMSAASA
+307 LDTETVALSAASA
-320 LIEGKNAKEG
+320 LAEGKNAKDG
-330 ILNDPESIYQK
+330 LLSDPESIHIK

-346 DSLEINDIAK
+346 ESLNFDDVAK

-366 LTVEASVSLLKK
+366 LTLEASVSLLKK
-378 GIELDTSNLEK
+378 GINLDTKDLEK
-389 LVDELKEAEKECYAP
+389 LVDDLKQAEKESYAP
-404 FLMDKDI
+404 FLMDND
-411 NEIGEVDIKKYDD
+411 EVDIKKYDD
-424 ELTLKLDLFKQTV
+424 ELTLKLDVFKQTV
-437 IAVEQ
+437 IAIEHV
-442 IKTAPLSVVGDIAFA
+442 KTAPLSVVGDVAFS
-457 EKTPTLNEAKE
+457 EKTPTLNEVAE
-468 LSVNRTKEYESA
+468 LSNKAKS
-480 SLSVSNDTGYSAEF
+480 EF
-494 KKAEHSYETMMTMPR
+494 SKAERSYETMMTMPR

-548 GMEINEANIEKAVKA
+548 GMEITEANIEKAVKA
-563 EVAIEN
+563 EVAVEN

-596 LSDTLSNEDEDTA
+596 LSNELLSEDEDTG
-609 NIKYTEFL
+609 NTKYTEFL

-630 KVAFIG
+630 KSAFIG

-660 KLTLS
+660 RLTLS

-705 QGFKTKEL
+705 QGFRTKEL
-713 NEQYAKEG
+713 NVQYAKEE
-721 ATEIK
+721 ADEIR
-726 NAITKEEAII
+726 NIITKEEAIVR
-736 KALESFDNPKSPV
+736 ALENADSPKSPI
-749 NIAAADMLINSRSS
+749 NMAAANMLLNSRGT

-768 LKGLDEEER
+768 LKGLDEEEK
-777 DNFDKE
+777 DVFDKE
-783 ISELAESFDDE
+783 ISELADSFDDE
-794 ESAKNAISSFTKKTE
+794 DSVKNAINSFTEKTQ

-815 LQIADKYI
+815 AQIADKYI

-882 TGKVS
+882 TGRVS

-969 KSVQK
+969 KAVQK

>member
-9 SKENTDGMLE
+9 SKENTEGILE
-19 ITGRLS
+19 IGSRAGIDKAS
-25 DSNAAKYYG
+25 AG
-34 ANRNHKVSENLNI
+34 RNHLNI
-47 SAARID
+47 HASRID
-53 QNAFAISKSE
+53 QNAFLVTKSE
-63 PSAYSVEGL
+63 PSTYSVEGL

-107 KMADDG
+107 KMADEG

-119 TDKEIVTVLDKIKA
+119 TDSETVTVLDKIKA
-133 TLVKSGVDIKGF
+133 TLVKSGVNIDGF

-170 LKETA
+170 LKETGL
-175 IPAIKENVT
+175 PATIENIT
-184 EITEALNMSEALTTP
+184 EISEALNVSGELTIP

-205 YMINNDLEPTV
+205 YMINNCPEPTV

-224 SSNSD
+224 SSSAD
-229 SSANRAQYYM
+229 TSANRASYYM
-239 DDTGYVGKNPTDSDI
+239 DETGYVGKNPTDADI

-261 EKSISDAGLDVN
+261 EKIISDAGLSVN
-273 EQTIYEAK
+273 EQTINEAK

-295 EKLEDINNVSFP
+295 TNLENLESVSFP
-307 VDNETVAMSAASA
+307 LDTETVALSAASA
-320 LIEGKNAKEG
+320 LAEGKNAKDG
-330 ILNDPESIYQK
+330 LLSDPESIHIK

-346 DSLEINDIAK
+346 ESLNFDDVAK

-366 LTVEASVSLLKK
+366 LTLEASVSLLKK
-378 GIELDTSNLEK
+378 GINLDTKDLEK
-389 LVDELKEAEKECYAP
+389 LVDDLKQAEKESYAP
-404 FLMDKDI
+404 FLMDND
-411 NEIGEVDIKKYDD
+411 EVDIKKYDD
-424 ELTLKLDLFKQTV
+424 ELTLKLDVFKQTV
-437 IAVEQ
+437 IAIEHV
-442 IKTAPLSVVGDIAFA
+442 KTAPLSVVGDVAFS
-457 EKTPTLNEAKE
+457 EKTPTLNEVAE
-468 LSVNRTKEYESA
+468 LSNKAKS
-480 SLSVSNDTGYSAEF
+480 EF
-494 KKAEHSYETMMTMPR
+494 SKAERSYETMMTMPR

-548 GMEINEANIEKAVKA
+548 GMEITEANIEKAVKA
-563 EVAIEN
+563 EVAVEN

-596 LSDTLSNEDEDTA
+596 LSNELLSEDEDTG
-609 NIKYTEFL
+609 NTKYTEFL

-630 KVAFIG
+630 KSAFIG

-660 KLTLS
+660 RLTLS

-694 THGESITDQIL
+694 AHGESITDQIL

-713 NEQYAKEG
+713 NKQYAKEE
-721 ATEIK
+721 ANEIR
-726 NAITKEEAII
+726 NIITKEEAIVR
-736 KALESFDNPKSPV
+736 ALENADSPKSPI
-749 NIAAADMLINSRSS
+749 NMAAANMLLNSRGTV
-763 IFKGL
+763 FKGL
-768 LKGLDEEER
+768 LKGLDEEEK
-777 DNFDKE
+777 DVFDKE
-783 ISELAESFDDE
+783 ISELADSFDDE
-794 ESAKNAISSFTKKTE
+794 DSVKNAINSFTEKTQ

-815 LQIADKYI
+815 AQIADKYI

-887 AEFDLRD
+887 AEFELRD

-952 VSTPATKQLY
+952 MSTPATKQLY

-969 KSVQK
+969 KAVQK

>member
-9 SKENTDGMLE
+9 SKENMEGMLE
-19 ITGRLS
+19 IGSRADIDKTSAG
-25 DSNAAKYYG
+25 
-34 ANRNHKVSENLNI
+34 RNHLNI
-47 SAARID
+47 HASRID
-53 QNAFAISKSE
+53 QNAFLVTKSE
-63 PSAYSVEGL
+63 PSTYSVEGL

-107 KMADDG
+107 KMADEG

-119 TDKEIVTVLDKIKA
+119 TDSETVTVLDKIKA
-133 TLVKSGVDIKGF
+133 TLVKSGINIDGF
-145 TDDLSKEQI
+145 TDDLSKEEI

-163 ANAIEAA
+163 ASAIEAA
-170 LKETA
+170 LKEA
-175 IPAIKENVT
+175 ALPATIENVT
-184 EITEALNMSEALTTP
+184 EISEALNVSGELTIP

-205 YMINNDLEPTV
+205 YMINNCPEPTV

-224 SSNSD
+224 SSSAD
-229 SSANRAQYYM
+229 TSANRASYYM
-239 DDTGYVGKNPTDSDI
+239 DETGYVGKNPTDADI

-261 EKSISDAGLDVN
+261 EKIISDAGLSVN
-273 EQTIYEAK
+273 EQTINEAK

-295 EKLEDINNVSFP
+295 INLENLENVSFP
-307 VDNETVAMSAASA
+307 LDTENVALSAASA
-320 LIEGKNAKEG
+320 LAEGKNAKDG
-330 ILNDPESIYQK
+330 LLSDPESIHIK

-346 DSLEINDIAK
+346 ESLNFDDVAK

-366 LTVEASVSLLKK
+366 LTLEASVSLLKK
-378 GIELDTSNLEK
+378 GINLNTKDLEK
-389 LVDELKEAEKECYAP
+389 LVDDLKQAEKESYAP
-404 FLMDKDI
+404 FLMDND
-411 NEIGEVDIKKYDD
+411 EVDIKKYDD
-424 ELTLKLDLFKQTV
+424 ELTLKLDVFKQTV
-437 IAVEQ
+437 IAIEHV
-442 IKTAPLSVVGDIAFA
+442 KTAPLSVVGDVAFS
-457 EKTPTLNEAKE
+457 EKTPTLNEVAE
-468 LSVNRTKEYESA
+468 LSDKAKS
-480 SLSVSNDTGYSAEF
+480 EF
-494 KKAEHSYETMMTMPR
+494 SKAERSYETMMTMPR

-548 GMEINEANIEKAVKA
+548 GMEITEANIEKAVKA
-563 EVAIEN
+563 EVAVEN

-596 LSDTLSNEDEDTA
+596 LSNELTNEDEDTG

-630 KVAFIG
+630 KSAFIG

-660 KLTLS
+660 KLTLL

-694 THGESITDQIL
+694 THGESITNQIL

-713 NEQYAKEG
+713 NKQYAKEE
-721 ATEIK
+721 ANEIR
-726 NAITKEEAII
+726 NIITKEEAIVR
-736 KALESFDNPKSPV
+736 ALENADSPKSPI
-749 NIAAADMLINSRSS
+749 NMAAANMLINSRGT

-768 LKGLDEEER
+768 LKGLDEEEK
-777 DNFDKE
+777 DIFDKE
-783 ISELAESFDDE
+783 ISELADSFDDE
-794 ESAKNAISSFTKKTE
+794 DNVKNAINSFTEKTQ

-815 LQIADKYI
+815 VQIADKYI

-969 KSVQK
+969 KAVQK

>member
-9 SKENTDGMLE
+9 SKENTEGILE
-19 ITGRLS
+19 IGSRAGIDKAS
-25 DSNAAKYYG
+25 AG
-34 ANRNHKVSENLNI
+34 RNHLNI
-47 SAARID
+47 HASRID
-53 QNAFAISKSE
+53 QNAFLVTKSE
-63 PSAYSVEGL
+63 PSTYSVEGL

-83 MKNVSLENNA
+83 MKNVSLDNNA

-113 FSPSEM
+113 FSPLEM
-119 TDKEIVTVLDKIKA
+119 TDKETVTVLDKIKA
-133 TLVKSGVDIKGF
+133 TLVKSGVNIDGF
-145 TDDLSKEQI
+145 TDDLSKEEI

-163 ANAIEAA
+163 ASAIEAA
-170 LKETA
+170 LKEA
-175 IPAIKENVT
+175 ALPATLENVT
-184 EITEALNMSEALTTP
+184 EISEALNVSGELTIP

-205 YMINNDLEPTV
+205 YMINNCPEPTV

-224 SSNSD
+224 SSSAD
-229 SSANRAQYYM
+229 TSANRASYYM
-239 DDTGYVGKNPTDSDI
+239 DETGYVGKNPTDADI

-261 EKSISDAGLDVN
+261 EKIISDAGLSVN
-273 EQTIYEAK
+273 EQTINEAK

-295 EKLEDINNVSFP
+295 TNLENLESVSFP
-307 VDNETVAMSAASA
+307 LNTETVALSAASA
-320 LIEGKNAKEG
+320 LAEGKNAKDG
-330 ILNDPESIYQK
+330 LLSDPESIHIK

-346 DSLEINDIAK
+346 ESLNFDDVAK

-366 LTVEASVSLLKK
+366 LTLEASVSLLKK
-378 GIELDTSNLEK
+378 GINLDTKDLEK
-389 LVDELKEAEKECYAP
+389 LVDDLKQAEKESYAP
-404 FLMDKDI
+404 FLMEND
-411 NEIGEVDIKKYDD
+411 EVDIKKYDD
-424 ELTLKLDLFKQTV
+424 DLTLKLDVFKQTV
-437 IAVEQ
+437 IAIEHV
-442 IKTAPLSVVGDIAFA
+442 KTAPLSVVGDVAFS
-457 EKTPTLNEAKE
+457 EKTPTLNEVAE
-468 LSVNRTKEYESA
+468 LSNKAKS
-480 SLSVSNDTGYSAEF
+480 EF
-494 KKAEHSYETMMTMPR
+494 SKAERSYETMMTMPR

-548 GMEINEANIEKAVKA
+548 GMEITEANIEKAVKA
-563 EVAIEN
+563 EVAVEN

-578 TLKMIRDGFNPL
+578 TLNMIRDGFNPL

-596 LSDTLSNEDEDTA
+596 LSNELLSEDEDTG
-609 NIKYTEFL
+609 NTKYTEFL

-630 KVAFIG
+630 KTAFIG

-660 KLTLS
+660 KLTFS
-665 NIISASRSDRQVG
+665 NIISALRSDRQVG
-678 TDIKIDDSFGA
+678 TDIKIDDSFGT

-713 NEQYAKEG
+713 NKQYAKEE
-721 ATEIK
+721 ANEIR
-726 NAITKEEAII
+726 NIITKEEAIVR
-736 KALESFDNPKSPV
+736 ALENADSPKSPI
-749 NIAAADMLINSRSS
+749 NMAAANMLLNSRGT

-768 LKGLDEEER
+768 LKGLDEEEK
-777 DNFDKE
+777 DVFDKE
-783 ISELAESFDDE
+783 ISELADSFDDE
-794 ESAKNAISSFTKKTE
+794 DSVKNAINSFTEKTQ

-815 LQIADKYI
+815 AQIADKYI

-887 AEFDLRD
+887 AEFELRD

-969 KSVQK
+969 KAVQK

>member
-9 SKENTDGMLE
+9 SKENTEGILE
-19 ITGRLS
+19 IGSRAGIDKTSAG
-25 DSNAAKYYG
+25 
-34 ANRNHKVSENLNI
+34 RNHLNI
-47 SAARID
+47 HASRID
-53 QNAFAISKSE
+53 QNAFLVTKSE
-63 PSAYSVEGL
+63 PSTYSVEGL

-83 MKNVSLENNA
+83 MKNVSLDNNA

-107 KMADDG
+107 KMSDDG

-119 TDKEIVTVLDKIKA
+119 TDSETVTVLDKIKA
-133 TLVKSGVDIKGF
+133 TLVKSGVNIDGF

-163 ANAIEAA
+163 ASAIEAA
-170 LKETA
+170 LKEA
-175 IPAIKENVT
+175 ALPATLENVT
-184 EITEALNMSEALTTP
+184 EISEALNVSGELTIP

-205 YMINNDLEPTV
+205 YMINNCPEPTV

-224 SSNSD
+224 SSSAD
-229 SSANRAQYYM
+229 TSANRASYYM
-239 DDTGYVGKNPTDSDI
+239 DETGYVGKNPTDADI

-261 EKSISDAGLDVN
+261 EKIISDAGLSVN
-273 EQTIYEAK
+273 EQTINEAK

-295 EKLEDINNVSFP
+295 INLENLESVSFP
-307 VDNETVAMSAASA
+307 LDTETVALSAASA
-320 LIEGKNAKEG
+320 LAEGKNAKDG
-330 ILNDPESIYQK
+330 LLSDPESIHIK

-346 DSLEINDIAK
+346 ESLNFDDVAK

-366 LTVEASVSLLKK
+366 LTLEASVSLLKK
-378 GIELDTSNLEK
+378 GINLDTKDLEK
-389 LVDELKEAEKECYAP
+389 LVDDLKQAEKESYAP
-404 FLMDKDI
+404 FLMDND
-411 NEIGEVDIKKYDD
+411 EVDIKKYDD
-424 ELTLKLDLFKQTV
+424 ELTLKLDKFKQTV
-437 IAVEQ
+437 IAIEHV
-442 IKTAPLSVVGDIAFA
+442 KTAPLSVVGDVAFS
-457 EKTPTLNEAKE
+457 EKTPTLNEVAE
-468 LSVNRTKEYESA
+468 LSDKAKSEFSKAERSYES
-480 SLSVSNDTGYSAEF
+480 
-494 KKAEHSYETMMTMPR
+494 MMTMPR

-548 GMEINEANIEKAVKA
+548 GMEITEANIEKAVKA
-563 EVAIEN
+563 EVAVEN

-596 LSDTLSNEDEDTA
+596 LSNELLSEDEDTG
-609 NIKYTEFL
+609 NTKYTEFL

-630 KVAFIG
+630 KSAFIG

-660 KLTLS
+660 RLTLS

-705 QGFKTKEL
+705 QGFRTKEL
-713 NEQYAKEG
+713 NVQYAKEE
-721 ATEIK
+721 ADEIR
-726 NAITKEEAII
+726 NIITKEEAIVR
-736 KALESFDNPKSPV
+736 ALENADSPKSPI
-749 NIAAADMLINSRSS
+749 NMAAANMLLNSRGT

-768 LKGLDEEER
+768 LKGLDEEEK
-777 DNFDKE
+777 DVFDKE
-783 ISELAESFDDE
+783 ISELADSFDDE
-794 ESAKNAISSFTKKTE
+794 DSVKNAINSFTEKTQ

-815 LQIADKYI
+815 AQIADKYI

-887 AEFDLRD
+887 AEFELRD

-969 KSVQK
+969 KAVQK

>member
-9 SKENTDGMLE
+9 SKENMEGMLE
-19 ITGRLS
+19 IGSRADIDKTSAG
-25 DSNAAKYYG
+25 
-34 ANRNHKVSENLNI
+34 RNHLNI
-47 SAARID
+47 HASRID
-53 QNAFAISKSE
+53 QNAFLVTKSE
-63 PSAYSVEGL
+63 PSTYSVEGL

-107 KMADDG
+107 KMADEG

-119 TDKEIVTVLDKIKA
+119 TDSETVTVLDKIKA
-133 TLVKSGVDIKGF
+133 TLVKSGINIDGF
-145 TDDLSKEQI
+145 TDDLSKEEI

-163 ANAIEAA
+163 ASAIEAA
-170 LKETA
+170 LKEA
-175 IPAIKENVT
+175 ALPATIENVT
-184 EITEALNMSEALTTP
+184 EISEALNVSGELTIP

-205 YMINNDLEPTV
+205 YMINNCPEPTV

-224 SSNSD
+224 SSSAD
-229 SSANRAQYYM
+229 TSANRASYYM
-239 DDTGYVGKNPTDSDI
+239 DETGYVGKNPTDADI

-261 EKSISDAGLDVN
+261 EKIISDAGLSVN
-273 EQTIYEAK
+273 EQTINEAK

-295 EKLEDINNVSFP
+295 TNLENLESVSFP
-307 VDNETVAMSAASA
+307 PDTETVALSAASA
-320 LIEGKNAKEG
+320 LAEGKNAKDG
-330 ILNDPESIYQK
+330 LLSDPESIHIK

-346 DSLEINDIAK
+346 ESLNFDDVAK

-366 LTVEASVSLLKK
+366 LTLEASVSLLKK
-378 GIELDTSNLEK
+378 GINLDTKDLEK
-389 LVDELKEAEKECYAP
+389 LVDDLKQAEKESYAP
-404 FLMDKDI
+404 FLMDND
-411 NEIGEVDIKKYDD
+411 EVDIKKYDD
-424 ELTLKLDLFKQTV
+424 DLTLKLDVFKQTV
-437 IAVEQ
+437 IAIEHV
-442 IKTAPLSVVGDIAFA
+442 KTAPLSVVGDVAFS
-457 EKTPTLNEAKE
+457 EKTPTLNEVAE
-468 LSVNRTKEYESA
+468 LSDKAKS
-480 SLSVSNDTGYSAEF
+480 EF
-494 KKAEHSYETMMTMPR
+494 SKAERSYETMMTMPR

-548 GMEINEANIEKAVKA
+548 GMEITEANIEKAVKA
-563 EVAIEN
+563 EVAVEN

-596 LSDTLSNEDEDTA
+596 LSNELLSEDEDTG
-609 NIKYTEFL
+609 NTKYTEFL

-630 KVAFIG
+630 KSAFIG

-649 KLVGDVIKADE
+649 KLVGDVIKADV

-713 NEQYAKEG
+713 NKQYAKEE
-721 ATEIK
+721 ANEIR
-726 NAITKEEAII
+726 NIITKEEAIVR
-736 KALESFDNPKSPV
+736 ALENADSPKSPI
-749 NIAAADMLINSRSS
+749 NMAAANMLLNSRGT

-768 LKGLDEEER
+768 LKGLDEEEK
-777 DNFDKE
+777 DVFDKE
-783 ISELAESFDDE
+783 ISELADSFDDE
-794 ESAKNAISSFTKKTE
+794 DSAKNAINSFTEKTQ

-815 LQIADKYI
+815 AQIADKYI

-882 TGKVS
+882 TGRVS

-969 KSVQK
+969 KAVQK

>member
-9 SKENTDGMLE
+9 SKENMEGMLE
-19 ITGRLS
+19 IGSRADIDKTSAG
-25 DSNAAKYYG
+25 
-34 ANRNHKVSENLNI
+34 RNHLNI
-47 SAARID
+47 HASRID
-53 QNAFAISKSE
+53 QNAFLVTKSE
-63 PSAYSVEGL
+63 PSTYSVEGL

-83 MKNVSLENNA
+83 MKNVSLDNNA

-113 FSPSEM
+113 FSPLEM
-119 TDKEIVTVLDKIKA
+119 TDKETVTVLDKIKA
-133 TLVKSGVDIKGF
+133 TLVKSGVNIDGF
-145 TDDLSKEQI
+145 TDDLSKEEI

-163 ANAIEAA
+163 ASAIEAA
-170 LKETA
+170 LKEA
-175 IPAIKENVT
+175 ALPATKDNVT
-184 EITEALNMSEALTTP
+184 EITEALNVSGELTIP

-205 YMINNDLEPTV
+205 YMINNCPEPTV

-224 SSNSD
+224 SSSAD
-229 SSANRAQYYM
+229 TSANRASYYM
-239 DDTGYVGKNPTDSDI
+239 DETGYVGKNPTDADI

-261 EKSISDAGLDVN
+261 EKIISDAGLSVN
-273 EQTIYEAK
+273 EQTINEAK

-295 EKLEDINNVSFP
+295 TNLENLESVSFP
-307 VDNETVAMSAASA
+307 LDTETVALSAASA
-320 LIEGKNAKEG
+320 LAEGKNAKDG
-330 ILNDPESIYQK
+330 LLSDPESIHIK

-346 DSLEINDIAK
+346 ESLNFDDVAK

-366 LTVEASVSLLKK
+366 LTLEASVSLLKK
-378 GIELDTSNLEK
+378 GINLDTKDLEK
-389 LVDELKEAEKECYAP
+389 LVDDLKQAEKESYAP
-404 FLMDKDI
+404 FLMDND
-411 NEIGEVDIKKYDD
+411 EVDIKKYDD
-424 ELTLKLDLFKQTV
+424 ELTLKLDVFKQTV
-437 IAVEQ
+437 IAIEHV
-442 IKTAPLSVVGDIAFA
+442 KTAPLSVVGDVAFS
-457 EKTPTLNEAKE
+457 EKTPTLNEVAE
-468 LSVNRTKEYESA
+468 LSNKAKS
-480 SLSVSNDTGYSAEF
+480 EF
-494 KKAEHSYETMMTMPR
+494 SKAERSYETMMTMPR

-548 GMEINEANIEKAVKA
+548 GMEITEANIEKAVKA
-563 EVAIEN
+563 EVAVEN

-596 LSDTLSNEDEDTA
+596 LSNELLSEDEDTG
-609 NIKYTEFL
+609 NTKYTEFL

-630 KVAFIG
+630 KSAFIG

-713 NEQYAKEG
+713 NKQYAKEE
-721 ATEIK
+721 ADEIR
-726 NAITKEEAII
+726 NIITKEEAIVR
-736 KALESFDNPKSPV
+736 ALENADSPKSPI
-749 NIAAADMLINSRSS
+749 NMAAANMLLNSRGT

-768 LKGLDEEER
+768 LKGLDEEEK
-777 DNFDKE
+777 DVFDKE
-783 ISELAESFDDE
+783 ISELADSFDDE
-794 ESAKNAISSFTKKTE
+794 DSVKNAINSFTEKTQ

-815 LQIADKYI
+815 AQIADKYI

-887 AEFDLRD
+887 AEFELRD

-969 KSVQK
+969 KAVQK

>member
-9 SKENTDGMLE
+9 PKENTEGMLE
-19 ITGRLS
+19 IGGRS
-25 DSNAAKYYG
+25 GIDKTSAG
-34 ANRNHKVSENLNI
+34 RNHLNI
-47 SAARID
+47 YESRIE
-53 QNAFAISKSE
+53 QNAFLVTKSE
-63 PSAYSVEGL
+63 PSTYSVEGL
-72 KSFDEI
+72 KSFDKI

-107 KMADDG
+107 KMADEG

-119 TDKEIVTVLDKIKA
+119 TDSETVTVLDKIKA
-133 TLVKSGVDIKGF
+133 TLVKSGVNIDGF

-163 ANAIEAA
+163 ASAIEAA
-170 LKETA
+170 LKEA
-175 IPAIKENVT
+175 ALPATKDNVT
-184 EITEALNMSEALTTP
+184 EITEALNVSDTLEQP

-205 YMINNDLEPTV
+205 YMINNCPEPTV

-224 SSNSD
+224 SS
-229 SSANRAQYYM
+229 SADTSTNRASYYM
-239 DDTGYVGKNPTDSDI
+239 DETGYVGKNPTDSDI

-261 EKSISDAGLDVN
+261 EKIISDAGLSVN
-273 EQTIYEAK
+273 EQTINEAK

-295 EKLEDINNVSFP
+295 TNLENLESVSFP
-307 VDNETVAMSAASA
+307 LDTENVAISAASA
-320 LIEGKNAKEG
+320 LAEGKNAKDG
-330 ILNDPESIYQK
+330 LLSDPESIHIK

-346 DSLEINDIAK
+346 ESLNFDDVAK

-366 LTVEASVSLLKK
+366 LTLEASVSLLKK
-378 GIELDTSNLEK
+378 GINLDTKDLEK
-389 LVDELKEAEKECYAP
+389 LVDDLKQAEKESYAP
-404 FLMDKDI
+404 FLIDND
-411 NEIGEVDIKKYDD
+411 EVDIKKYDD
-424 ELTLKLDLFKQTV
+424 ELTLKLDVFKQTV
-437 IAVEQ
+437 IAIEHV
-442 IKTAPLSVVGDIAFA
+442 KTAPLSVVGDVAFS
-457 EKTPTLNEAKE
+457 EKTPTLNEVAE
-468 LSVNRTKEYESA
+468 LSNKAKS
-480 SLSVSNDTGYSAEF
+480 EF
-494 KKAEHSYETMMTMPR
+494 SKAERSYETMMTMPR

-548 GMEINEANIEKAVKA
+548 GMEITEANIEKAVKA
-563 EVAIEN
+563 EVAVEN

-596 LSDTLSNEDEDTA
+596 LSNELLSEDEDTG
-609 NIKYTEFL
+609 NTKYTEFL

-630 KVAFIG
+630 KSAFIG

-660 KLTLS
+660 KLTLL

-678 TDIKIDDSFGA
+678 TDIKIDDSFGT

-713 NEQYAKEG
+713 NKQYAKEE
-721 ATEIK
+721 ADEIR
-726 NAITKEEAII
+726 NIITKEEAIVR
-736 KALESFDNPKSPV
+736 ALENADSPKSPI
-749 NIAAADMLINSRSS
+749 NMAAANMLINSRGT

-768 LKGLDEEER
+768 LKGLDEEEK
-777 DNFDKE
+777 DVFDKE
-783 ISELAESFDDE
+783 ISELADNFDDE
-794 ESAKNAISSFTKKTE
+794 DSVKNAINSFTEKTQ

-815 LQIADKYI
+815 AQIADKYI

-872 KVKAYFETEE
+872 KVNAYFETEE

-887 AEFDLRD
+887 AEFELRD

-969 KSVQK
+969 KAVQK

>member
-9 SKENTDGMLE
+9 SKENTEGILE
-19 ITGRLS
+19 IGSRAGIDKTSAG
-25 DSNAAKYYG
+25 
-34 ANRNHKVSENLNI
+34 RNHLNI
-47 SAARID
+47 HASRIE
-53 QNAFAISKSE
+53 QNAFLVTKSE
-63 PSAYSVEGL
+63 PSTYSVEGL

-83 MKNVSLENNA
+83 MKNVSLDNNA

-107 KMADDG
+107 KMADEG

-119 TDKEIVTVLDKIKA
+119 TDSETVTVLDKIKA
-133 TLVKSGVDIKGF
+133 TLVKSGVNIDGF
-145 TDDLSKEQI
+145 TDDLSKEEI

-163 ANAIEAA
+163 ASAIEAA
-170 LKETA
+170 LKEA
-175 IPAIKENVT
+175 ALPATKDNVT
-184 EITEALNMSEALTTP
+184 EITEALNVSGELTIP

-205 YMINNDLEPTV
+205 YMINNCPEPTV

-224 SSNSD
+224 SSSAD
-229 SSANRAQYYM
+229 TSANRASYYM
-239 DDTGYVGKNPTDSDI
+239 DETGYVGKNPTDADI

-261 EKSISDAGLDVN
+261 EKIISDAGLSVN
-273 EQTIYEAK
+273 EQTINEAK

-295 EKLEDINNVSFP
+295 TNLENLESVSFP
-307 VDNETVAMSAASA
+307 LDTETVALSAASA
-320 LIEGKNAKEG
+320 LAEGKNAKDG
-330 ILNDPESIYQK
+330 LLSDPESIHIK

-346 DSLEINDIAK
+346 ESLNFDDVAK

-366 LTVEASVSLLKK
+366 LTLEASVSLLKK
-378 GIELDTSNLEK
+378 GINLDTKDLEK
-389 LVDELKEAEKECYAP
+389 LVDDLKQAEKESYAP
-404 FLMDKDI
+404 FLMDND
-411 NEIGEVDIKKYDD
+411 EVDIKKYDD
-424 ELTLKLDLFKQTV
+424 ELTLKLDVFKQTV
-437 IAVEQ
+437 IAIEHV
-442 IKTAPLSVVGDIAFA
+442 KTAPLSVVGDVAFS
-457 EKTPTLNEAKE
+457 EKTPTLNEVAE
-468 LSVNRTKEYESA
+468 LSNKAKS
-480 SLSVSNDTGYSAEF
+480 EF
-494 KKAEHSYETMMTMPR
+494 SKAERSYETMMTMPR

-548 GMEINEANIEKAVKA
+548 GMEITEANIEKAVKA
-563 EVAIEN
+563 EVAVEN

-596 LSDTLSNEDEDTA
+596 LSNELLSEDEDTG
-609 NIKYTEFL
+609 NTKYTEFL

-630 KVAFIG
+630 KSAFIG

-660 KLTLS
+660 RLTLS

-713 NEQYAKEG
+713 NKQYAKEE
-721 ATEIK
+721 ANEIR
-726 NAITKEEAII
+726 NIITKEEAIVR
-736 KALESFDNPKSPV
+736 ALENADSPKSPI
-749 NIAAADMLINSRSS
+749 NMAAANMLLNSRGT

-768 LKGLDEEER
+768 LKGLDEEEK
-777 DNFDKE
+777 DVFDKE
-783 ISELAESFDDE
+783 INELADSFDDE
-794 ESAKNAISSFTKKTE
+794 DSAKNAINSFTEKTQ

-815 LQIADKYI
+815 AQIADKYI

-887 AEFDLRD
+887 AEFELRD

-969 KSVQK
+969 KAVQK

>member
-9 SKENTDGMLE
+9 SKENMEGMLE
-19 ITGRLS
+19 IGSRADIDKTSAG
-25 DSNAAKYYG
+25 
-34 ANRNHKVSENLNI
+34 RNHLNI
-47 SAARID
+47 HASRID
-53 QNAFAISKSE
+53 QNAFLVTKSE
-63 PSAYSVEGL
+63 PSTYSVEGL

-113 FSPSEM
+113 FSPLEM
-119 TDKEIVTVLDKIKA
+119 TDKETVTVLDKIKA
-133 TLVKSGVDIKGF
+133 TLVKSGINIDGF
-145 TDDLSKEQI
+145 TDDLSKEEI

-163 ANAIEAA
+163 ASAIEAA
-170 LKETA
+170 LKEA
-175 IPAIKENVT
+175 ALPATIENVT
-184 EITEALNMSEALTTP
+184 EISEALNVSGELTIP

-205 YMINNDLEPTV
+205 YMINNCPEPTV

-224 SSNSD
+224 SSSAD
-229 SSANRAQYYM
+229 TSANRASYYM
-239 DDTGYVGKNPTDSDI
+239 DETGYVGKNPTDADI

-261 EKSISDAGLDVN
+261 EKIISDAGLSVN
-273 EQTIYEAK
+273 EQTINEAK

-295 EKLEDINNVSFP
+295 TNLENLESVSFP
-307 VDNETVAMSAASA
+307 PDTETVALSAASA
-320 LIEGKNAKEG
+320 LAEGKNAKDG
-330 ILNDPESIYQK
+330 LLSDPESIHIK

-346 DSLEINDIAK
+346 ESLNFDDVAK

-366 LTVEASVSLLKK
+366 LTLEASVSLLKK
-378 GIELDTSNLEK
+378 GINLDTKDLEK
-389 LVDELKEAEKECYAP
+389 LVDDLKQAEKESYAP
-404 FLMDKDI
+404 FLMDND
-411 NEIGEVDIKKYDD
+411 EVDIKKYDD
-424 ELTLKLDLFKQTV
+424 ELTLKLDVFKQTV
-437 IAVEQ
+437 IAIEHV
-442 IKTAPLSVVGDIAFA
+442 KTAPLSVVGDVAFS
-457 EKTPTLNEAKE
+457 EKTPTLNEVAE
-468 LSVNRTKEYESA
+468 LSNKAKS
-480 SLSVSNDTGYSAEF
+480 EF
-494 KKAEHSYETMMTMPR
+494 SKAERSYETMMTMPR

-548 GMEINEANIEKAVKA
+548 GMEITEANIEKAVKA
-563 EVAIEN
+563 EVAVEN

-590 DTDIYE
+590 DADIYE
-596 LSDTLSNEDEDTA
+596 LSNKLLSEDEDTG
-609 NIKYTEFL
+609 NTKYTEFL

-630 KVAFIG
+630 KTAFIG

-660 KLTLS
+660 RLTLS

-694 THGESITDQIL
+694 AHGESITDQIL

-713 NEQYAKEG
+713 NKQYAKEE
-721 ATEIK
+721 ADEIR
-726 NAITKEEAII
+726 NIITKEEAIVR
-736 KALESFDNPKSPV
+736 ALENADSPKSPI
-749 NIAAADMLINSRSS
+749 NMAAANMLLNSRGT

-768 LKGLDEEER
+768 LKGLDEEEK
-777 DNFDKE
+777 DVFDKE
-783 ISELAESFDDE
+783 ISELADSFDDE
-794 ESAKNAISSFTKKTE
+794 DSAKNAINSFTEKTQ

-815 LQIADKYI
+815 AQIADKYI

-952 VSTPATKQLY
+952 MSTPATKQLY

-969 KSVQK
+969 KAVQK